1 MSRVLHIDLETYSD
15 IDIGKC
21 GAYRYVDSPNFEI
34 LLLAYA
40 YDDEPVTVID
50 VAQREGWP
58 TQVLD
63 DILSSDITKVA
74 HNAAFERICL
84 SKFLNT
90 HLDPKAW
97 HCTMVHALSLG
108 FPASLADVGKAL
120 NLEEDKQ
127 KMAVGKRLITYFCKP
142 CKPTQANGQRTRN
155 YPHHDPEKWD
165 LFKEYNRQDVVTEQ
179 AIYERLVKFPLPES
193 EQQLYCLDQ
202 SINDYGI
209 GVDTDLMDKV
219 IGYSMDYEAHMRK
232 ECEKLTGGINVHSIV
247 QLKQWLTEQEGRQID
262 SLTKDDVDQL
272 LKLDLKPESKRILE
286 LRQETGK
293 TSVKKYEAFER
304 SICSDGRIRGAFQFY
319 GAGRTG
325 RWAGRLIQPQNF
337 PRNAFEDIALARQM
351 VKSEQW
357 DEIEMLYGS
366 MNDVFST
373 LIRTLVVPPQGM
385 TFAIADYSAIE
396 ARVVAW
402 MADEKWRQ
410 DVFANGGDIYCMSA
424 TQMFGVPVEKHGQN
438 SHLRKKGKVA
448 ELACIS
454 EYEPVLTDQGWVPI
468 KYITKKMLVWDGTE
482 FVKHDG
488 LVYRGIKGVITY
500 DGVTATPDH
509 LVYVERKHNAI
520 HFGESAKS
528 GSHLLEAGNGWDGLR
543 SSGNHQP
550 REKMDK
556 GMAQTLCT
564 RKVSGLW
571 GYKMGKL
578 RKSPKRFVKGL
589 SALYTGKACSSVAVQ
604 KVYGSKTKM
613 HKSKGRKLQ
622 KLWGKRNRIS
632 LQKYQRSLP
641 VYDGHL
647 WLSRPEFR
655 TRQDRR
661 QRPLRARKSSMGYP
675 STKLYKSKKVY
686 DILNCGERHTFTV
699 RGYLVH
705 NCGYGGGVGAL
716 RKMGGE
722 QMGLTEKEMDDIVK
736 KWRRSS
742 PHVVKLW
749 RELGDAAI
757 EAIDTRLRVKCSHG
771 VSFKY
776 AKGILF
782 MTLPSGRSLAYVQP
796 RFDGRE
802 LTYMGMNQTTRKWER
817 TKTWGGKLTENLIQA
832 IARDCLAVSMS
843 KIQKAGYHIV
853 MHVHDE
859 VIVEVPED
867 DAEGHLKRIEELM
880 GEQID
885 WAPGLILTADGF
897 TSEYYR
903 KD

>member
-40 YDDEPVTVID
+40 YDDGPVTVID
-50 VAQREGWP
+50 VAQKEGWP

-63 DILSSDITKVA
+63 DILSSNITKVA

-90 HLDPKAW
+90 KLDPKAW

-179 AIYERLVKFPLPES
+179 AIYDKLMKFPLPES
-193 EQQLYCLDQ
+193 ERILYCLDQ

-219 IGYSMDYEAHMRK
+219 IGYSKEYEAALRK
-232 ECEKLTGGINVHSIV
+232 ECGALTGGINIHSIV

-262 SLTKDDVDQL
+262 SLTKDDVNQL
-272 LKLDLKPESKRILE
+272 LNLDLKPGSRRILE

-304 SICSDGRIRGAFQFY
+304 SICSDGRIHGAFQFY

-337 PRNAFEDIALARQM
+337 PRNAFEDIALARQL

-357 DEIEMLYGS
+357 GEIEMLYGS

-373 LIRTLVVPPQGM
+373 LIRTLIVPPEGM

-448 ELACIS
+448 ELAC
-454 EYEPVLTDQGWVPI
+454 
-468 KYITKKMLVWDGTE
+468 
-482 FVKHDG
+482 
-488 LVYRGIKGVITY
+488 
-500 DGVTATPDH
+500 
-509 LVYVERKHNAI
+509 
-520 HFGESAKS
+520 
-528 GSHLLEAGNGWDGLR
+528 
-543 SSGNHQP
+543 
-550 REKMDK
+550 
-556 GMAQTLCT
+556 
-564 RKVSGLW
+564 
-571 GYKMGKL
+571 
-578 RKSPKRFVKGL
+578 
-589 SALYTGKACSSVAVQ
+589 
-604 KVYGSKTKM
+604 
-613 HKSKGRKLQ
+613 
-622 KLWGKRNRIS
+622 
-632 LQKYQRSLP
+632 
-641 VYDGHL
+641 
-647 WLSRPEFR
+647 
-655 TRQDRR
+655 
-661 QRPLRARKSSMGYP
+661 
-675 STKLYKSKKVY
+675 
-686 DILNCGERHTFTV
+686 
-699 RGYLVH
+699 
-705 NCGYGGGVGAL
+705 GYGGGVGAL

-722 QMGLTEKEMDDIVK
+722 QMGLSEKEMDNIVK

-757 EAIDTRLRVKCSHG
+757 EAIDTRLRVKCRHG

-832 IARDCLAVSMS
+832 IARDCLAVSMA
-843 KIQKAGYHIV
+843 KIQQAGYHIV

-859 VIVEVPED
+859 VIVEVPSE
-867 DAEGHLKRIEELM
+867 DAEEHLKRIEELM
-880 GEQID
+880 GEPIE
-885 WAPGLILTADGF
+885 WASGLLLTADGF

>member
-40 YDDEPVTVID
+40 YDDGPVTVID
-50 VAQREGWP
+50 VAQKEGWP

-63 DILSSDITKVA
+63 DILSPDITKVA

-219 IGYSMDYEAHMRK
+219 IGYSKEYETALRK
-232 ECEKLTGGINVHSIV
+232 ECGALTGGINIHSIV

-272 LKLDLKPESKRILE
+272 LNLDLKPGSRRILE

-304 SICSDGRIRGAFQFY
+304 SICSDGRIHGAFQFY

-351 VKSEQW
+351 VKDRKWE
-357 DEIEMLYGS
+357 EIEMLYGS

-373 LIRTLVVPPQGM
+373 LIRTLIVPPQGM

-448 ELACIS
+448 ELAC
-454 EYEPVLTDQGWVPI
+454 
-468 KYITKKMLVWDGTE
+468 
-482 FVKHDG
+482 
-488 LVYRGIKGVITY
+488 
-500 DGVTATPDH
+500 
-509 LVYVERKHNAI
+509 
-520 HFGESAKS
+520 
-528 GSHLLEAGNGWDGLR
+528 
-543 SSGNHQP
+543 
-550 REKMDK
+550 
-556 GMAQTLCT
+556 
-564 RKVSGLW
+564 
-571 GYKMGKL
+571 
-578 RKSPKRFVKGL
+578 
-589 SALYTGKACSSVAVQ
+589 
-604 KVYGSKTKM
+604 
-613 HKSKGRKLQ
+613 
-622 KLWGKRNRIS
+622 
-632 LQKYQRSLP
+632 
-641 VYDGHL
+641 
-647 WLSRPEFR
+647 
-655 TRQDRR
+655 
-661 QRPLRARKSSMGYP
+661 
-675 STKLYKSKKVY
+675 
-686 DILNCGERHTFTV
+686 
-699 RGYLVH
+699 
-705 NCGYGGGVGAL
+705 GYGGGVGAL

-742 PHVVKLW
+742 PHVVRLW

-757 EAIDTRLRVKCSHG
+757 EAIDTRLRVKCRHG

-859 VIVEVPED
+859 VIVEVPEG

-880 GEQID
+880 GEPIE
-885 WAPGLILTADGF
+885 WAPGLLLTADGF

>member
-40 YDDEPVTVID
+40 YDDGPVTVID
-50 VAQREGWP
+50 VAQKEGWP

-63 DILSSDITKVA
+63 DILSPDITKVA

-90 HLDPKAW
+90 QLDPKAW

-142 CKPTQANGQRTRN
+142 CKPTMANGQRTRN
-155 YPHHDPEKWD
+155 YPHHDPEKWN

-179 AIYERLVKFPLPES
+179 AIYDKLMKFPLPES
-193 EQQLYCLDQ
+193 EHRLYCLDQ

-209 GVDTDLMDKV
+209 GVDADLMDNV
-219 IGYSMDYEAHMRK
+219 IGYSKEYETALRK
-232 ECEKLTGGINVHSIV
+232 ECGALTGGINIHSIV

-272 LKLDLKPESKRILE
+272 LNLDLKPGSRRILE

-304 SICSDGRIRGAFQFY
+304 SICSDGRIHGAFQFY

-351 VKSEQW
+351 VKSKQW

-373 LIRTLVVPPQGM
+373 LIRTLIVPPQGM

-410 DVFANGGDIYCMSA
+410 DVFAKGGDIYCMSA

-438 SHLRKKGKVA
+438 NHLRKKGKVA
-448 ELACIS
+448 ELA
-454 EYEPVLTDQGWVPI
+454 
-468 KYITKKMLVWDGTE
+468 
-482 FVKHDG
+482 
-488 LVYRGIKGVITY
+488 
-500 DGVTATPDH
+500 
-509 LVYVERKHNAI
+509 
-520 HFGESAKS
+520 
-528 GSHLLEAGNGWDGLR
+528 
-543 SSGNHQP
+543 
-550 REKMDK
+550 
-556 GMAQTLCT
+556 
-564 RKVSGLW
+564 
-571 GYKMGKL
+571 
-578 RKSPKRFVKGL
+578 
-589 SALYTGKACSSVAVQ
+589 
-604 KVYGSKTKM
+604 
-613 HKSKGRKLQ
+613 
-622 KLWGKRNRIS
+622 
-632 LQKYQRSLP
+632 
-641 VYDGHL
+641 
-647 WLSRPEFR
+647 
-655 TRQDRR
+655 
-661 QRPLRARKSSMGYP
+661 
-675 STKLYKSKKVY
+675 
-686 DILNCGERHTFTV
+686 
-699 RGYLVH
+699 
-705 NCGYGGGVGAL
+705 CGYGGGVGAL

-722 QMGLTEKEMDDIVK
+722 QMGLTEKEMDDIVR

-742 PHVVKLW
+742 PHVVRLW

-782 MTLPSGRSLAYVQP
+782 MQLPSGRSLAYVQP

-843 KIQKAGYHIV
+843 KIQKAGYHTV

-859 VIVEVPED
+859 VIVEVSSKG
-867 DAEGHLKRIEELM
+867 AEGHLKRIEELM
-880 GEQID
+880 GEPIE

>member
-40 YDDEPVTVID
+40 YDDGPVTVID
-50 VAQREGWP
+50 VAQKEGWP

-63 DILSSDITKVA
+63 DILSPDITKVA

-179 AIYERLVKFPLPES
+179 AIYDKLMKFPLPES
-193 EQQLYCLDQ
+193 ERILYCLDQ

-219 IGYSMDYEAHMRK
+219 IGYSKEYEAALRK
-232 ECEKLTGGINVHSIV
+232 ECGALTGGINIHSIV

-272 LKLDLKPESKRILE
+272 LKLDLRPNSRRILE

-304 SICSDGRIRGAFQFY
+304 SICSDGRIHGAFQFY

-351 VKSEQW
+351 VKSKQW

-373 LIRTLVVPPQGM
+373 LIRTLIVPPEGM

-448 ELACIS
+448 ELAC
-454 EYEPVLTDQGWVPI
+454 
-468 KYITKKMLVWDGTE
+468 
-482 FVKHDG
+482 
-488 LVYRGIKGVITY
+488 
-500 DGVTATPDH
+500 
-509 LVYVERKHNAI
+509 
-520 HFGESAKS
+520 
-528 GSHLLEAGNGWDGLR
+528 
-543 SSGNHQP
+543 
-550 REKMDK
+550 
-556 GMAQTLCT
+556 
-564 RKVSGLW
+564 
-571 GYKMGKL
+571 
-578 RKSPKRFVKGL
+578 
-589 SALYTGKACSSVAVQ
+589 
-604 KVYGSKTKM
+604 
-613 HKSKGRKLQ
+613 
-622 KLWGKRNRIS
+622 
-632 LQKYQRSLP
+632 
-641 VYDGHL
+641 
-647 WLSRPEFR
+647 
-655 TRQDRR
+655 
-661 QRPLRARKSSMGYP
+661 
-675 STKLYKSKKVY
+675 
-686 DILNCGERHTFTV
+686 
-699 RGYLVH
+699 
-705 NCGYGGGVGAL
+705 GYGGGVGAL

-757 EAIDTRLRVKCSHG
+757 EAIDTRLRVKCRHG
-771 VSFKY
+771 VSFKH

-832 IARDCLAVSMS
+832 IARDCLAESMT

-859 VIVEVPED
+859 VIVEVLRE
-867 DAEGHLKRIEELM
+867 DAEGHLKRIEDLM
-880 GEQID
+880 GEPIE
-885 WAPGLILTADGF
+885 WAPGLLLTADGF
-897 TSEYYR
+897 NSPYYR

>member
-1 MSRVLHIDLETYSD
+1 MRVLHIDLETYSD

-50 VAQREGWP
+50 VAQKESWP
-58 TQVLD
+58 MQVLD
-63 DILSSDITKVA
+63 DILSSEVTKVA

-90 HLDPKAW
+90 HLDPEAW
-97 HCTMVHALSLG
+97 HCAMVHALSLG

-120 NLEEDKQ
+120 KLGEDKQ

-155 YPHHDPEKWD
+155 YPHHDMEKWE

-179 AIYERLVKFPLPES
+179 AIYDRLMKFPLPES
-193 EQQLYCLDQ
+193 EQALYRLDQ

-219 IGYSMDYEAHMRK
+219 IGYSKDYETKLRK
-232 ECEKLTGGINVHSIV
+232 ECEDLTGGINIHSIV
-247 QLKQWLTEQEGRQID
+247 QLKQWLTEQEGRPID

-272 LKLDLKPESKRILE
+272 LKLDLKPGSRRILE

-304 SICSDGRIRGAFQFY
+304 SICNDGRIHGAFQFY

-337 PRNAFEDIALARQM
+337 PRNAFEDIALARQL
-351 VKSEQW
+351 VKDKQW

-373 LIRTLVVPPQGM
+373 LIRTLIVPPQGK

-448 ELACIS
+448 ELAC
-454 EYEPVLTDQGWVPI
+454 
-468 KYITKKMLVWDGTE
+468 
-482 FVKHDG
+482 
-488 LVYRGIKGVITY
+488 
-500 DGVTATPDH
+500 
-509 LVYVERKHNAI
+509 
-520 HFGESAKS
+520 
-528 GSHLLEAGNGWDGLR
+528 
-543 SSGNHQP
+543 
-550 REKMDK
+550 
-556 GMAQTLCT
+556 
-564 RKVSGLW
+564 
-571 GYKMGKL
+571 
-578 RKSPKRFVKGL
+578 
-589 SALYTGKACSSVAVQ
+589 
-604 KVYGSKTKM
+604 
-613 HKSKGRKLQ
+613 
-622 KLWGKRNRIS
+622 
-632 LQKYQRSLP
+632 
-641 VYDGHL
+641 
-647 WLSRPEFR
+647 
-655 TRQDRR
+655 
-661 QRPLRARKSSMGYP
+661 
-675 STKLYKSKKVY
+675 
-686 DILNCGERHTFTV
+686 
-699 RGYLVH
+699 
-705 NCGYGGGVGAL
+705 GYGGGVGAL

-722 QMGLTEKEMDDIVK
+722 QMGLSEKEMDEIVK

-757 EAIDTRLRVKCSHG
+757 EAIDTRLKVKCRHG

-796 RFDGRE
+796 RFDGQE

-832 IARDCLAVSMS
+832 IARDCLATSMR

-859 VIVEVPED
+859 VIVEVPTD
-867 DAEGHLKRIEELM
+867 DADGHLKRIEELM
-880 GEQID
+880 GEPIE
-885 WAPGLILTADGF
+885 WAPGLLLTADGF

>member
-50 VAQREGWP
+50 LAQNEAIPKDVLAGISDEG
-58 TQVLD
+58 V
-63 DILSSDITKVA
+63 TKVA
-74 HNAAFERICL
+74 HNAAFERVCL
-84 SKFLNT
+84 SKYLNKR
-90 HLDPKAW
+90 LDPKAW

-179 AIYERLVKFPLPES
+179 AIYERLMKFPLPEN
-193 EQQLYCLDQ
+193 ERILYCLDQ

-219 IGYSMDYEAHMRK
+219 IGYSKDYEAALRK
-232 ECEKLTGGINVHSIV
+232 ECEELTGGINVHSIV

-272 LKLDLKPESKRILE
+272 LKLDLKPSSRRILE

-304 SICSDGRIRGAFQFY
+304 SICSDGRIHGAFQFY

-351 VKSEQW
+351 VKSARW

-373 LIRTLVVPPQGM
+373 LIRTLIVPPEGM

-448 ELACIS
+448 ELAC
-454 EYEPVLTDQGWVPI
+454 
-468 KYITKKMLVWDGTE
+468 
-482 FVKHDG
+482 
-488 LVYRGIKGVITY
+488 
-500 DGVTATPDH
+500 
-509 LVYVERKHNAI
+509 
-520 HFGESAKS
+520 
-528 GSHLLEAGNGWDGLR
+528 
-543 SSGNHQP
+543 
-550 REKMDK
+550 
-556 GMAQTLCT
+556 
-564 RKVSGLW
+564 
-571 GYKMGKL
+571 
-578 RKSPKRFVKGL
+578 
-589 SALYTGKACSSVAVQ
+589 
-604 KVYGSKTKM
+604 
-613 HKSKGRKLQ
+613 
-622 KLWGKRNRIS
+622 
-632 LQKYQRSLP
+632 
-641 VYDGHL
+641 
-647 WLSRPEFR
+647 
-655 TRQDRR
+655 
-661 QRPLRARKSSMGYP
+661 
-675 STKLYKSKKVY
+675 
-686 DILNCGERHTFTV
+686 
-699 RGYLVH
+699 
-705 NCGYGGGVGAL
+705 GYGGGVGAL

-722 QMGLTEKEMDDIVK
+722 QMGLSEKEMDDIVK

-757 EAIDTRLRVKCSHG
+757 EAIDTRLRVKCRHG

-796 RFDGRE
+796 RFDGQE

-832 IARDCLAVSMS
+832 IARDCLATSMQ

-859 VIVEVPED
+859 VIVEVPTD
-867 DAEGHLKRIEELM
+867 DADGHLKRIEELM
-880 GEQID
+880 GEPIE
-885 WAPGLILTADGF
+885 WAPGLLLTADGF

>member
-120 NLEEDKQ
+120 NLGEDKQ

-179 AIYERLVKFPLPES
+179 AIYDKLMKFPLPES
-193 EQQLYCLDQ
+193 ERILYCLDQ

-209 GVDTDLMDKV
+209 GVDTDLMDNV
-219 IGYSMDYEAHMRK
+219 IGYSKEYEATLRK

-304 SICSDGRIRGAFQFY
+304 SICSDGRIHGAFQFY

-351 VKSEQW
+351 VKSARW

-373 LIRTLVVPPQGM
+373 LIRTLIVPPEGM

-448 ELACIS
+448 ELAC
-454 EYEPVLTDQGWVPI
+454 
-468 KYITKKMLVWDGTE
+468 
-482 FVKHDG
+482 
-488 LVYRGIKGVITY
+488 
-500 DGVTATPDH
+500 
-509 LVYVERKHNAI
+509 
-520 HFGESAKS
+520 
-528 GSHLLEAGNGWDGLR
+528 
-543 SSGNHQP
+543 
-550 REKMDK
+550 
-556 GMAQTLCT
+556 
-564 RKVSGLW
+564 
-571 GYKMGKL
+571 
-578 RKSPKRFVKGL
+578 
-589 SALYTGKACSSVAVQ
+589 
-604 KVYGSKTKM
+604 
-613 HKSKGRKLQ
+613 
-622 KLWGKRNRIS
+622 
-632 LQKYQRSLP
+632 
-641 VYDGHL
+641 
-647 WLSRPEFR
+647 
-655 TRQDRR
+655 
-661 QRPLRARKSSMGYP
+661 
-675 STKLYKSKKVY
+675 
-686 DILNCGERHTFTV
+686 
-699 RGYLVH
+699 
-705 NCGYGGGVGAL
+705 GYGGGVGAL

-749 RELGDAAI
+749 RELGNAAI

-776 AKGILF
+776 SKGILF
-782 MTLPSGRSLAYVQP
+782 MQLPSGRSLAYVQP
-796 RFDGRE
+796 RYDGRE

-843 KIQKAGYHIV
+843 KIQQAGYHIV

-859 VIVEVPED
+859 VIVEVPSE
-867 DAEGHLKRIEELM
+867 DAEGHLERIEELM
-880 GEQID
+880 GEPID

>member
-1 MSRVLHIDLETYSD
+1 MSVLHIDLETYSD
-15 IDIGKC
+15 VDIGKC

-40 YDDEPVTVID
+40 YDDGPVTVID

-58 TQVLD
+58 MQVID
-63 DILSSDITKVA
+63 DILSSEVTKVA

-90 HLDPKAW
+90 KLDPKAW

-120 NLEEDKQ
+120 KLEEDKQ

-142 CKPTQANGQRTRN
+142 CKPTMANGQRTRN
-155 YPHHDPEKWD
+155 YPHHDPEKWA

-179 AIYERLVKFPLPES
+179 AIYDRLMKFPLPES
-193 EQQLYCLDQ
+193 EQALYRLDQ

-219 IGYSMDYEAHMRK
+219 IGYSKDYETKLRK
-232 ECEKLTGGINVHSIV
+232 ECEDLTGGINIHSIV
-247 QLKQWLTEQEGRQID
+247 QLKQWLTEQEGRPID

-272 LKLDLKPESKRILE
+272 LKSDLKPGSRRILE

-304 SICSDGRIRGAFQFY
+304 SICSDGRIHGAFQFY

-337 PRNAFEDIALARQM
+337 PRNAFEDIALARQL
-351 VKSEQW
+351 VKDKQW

-373 LIRTLVVPPQGM
+373 LIRTLIVPPQGM

-448 ELACIS
+448 ELAC
-454 EYEPVLTDQGWVPI
+454 
-468 KYITKKMLVWDGTE
+468 
-482 FVKHDG
+482 
-488 LVYRGIKGVITY
+488 
-500 DGVTATPDH
+500 
-509 LVYVERKHNAI
+509 
-520 HFGESAKS
+520 
-528 GSHLLEAGNGWDGLR
+528 
-543 SSGNHQP
+543 
-550 REKMDK
+550 
-556 GMAQTLCT
+556 
-564 RKVSGLW
+564 
-571 GYKMGKL
+571 
-578 RKSPKRFVKGL
+578 
-589 SALYTGKACSSVAVQ
+589 
-604 KVYGSKTKM
+604 
-613 HKSKGRKLQ
+613 
-622 KLWGKRNRIS
+622 
-632 LQKYQRSLP
+632 
-641 VYDGHL
+641 
-647 WLSRPEFR
+647 
-655 TRQDRR
+655 
-661 QRPLRARKSSMGYP
+661 
-675 STKLYKSKKVY
+675 
-686 DILNCGERHTFTV
+686 
-699 RGYLVH
+699 
-705 NCGYGGGVGAL
+705 GYGGGVGAL

-722 QMGLTEKEMDDIVK
+722 QMGLSEKEMDEIVK

-757 EAIDTRLRVKCSHG
+757 EAIDTRLKVKCRHG

-782 MTLPSGRSLAYVQP
+782 MQLPSGRSLAYVQP
-796 RFDGRE
+796 RFDGQE

-832 IARDCLAVSMS
+832 IARDCLATSMQ
-843 KIQKAGYHIV
+843 KIQKAGYRIV

-859 VIVEVPED
+859 VIVEVPTD
-867 DAEGHLKRIEELM
+867 DAGGHLKRIEELM
-880 GEQID
+880 GEPIE

>member
-1 MSRVLHIDLETYSD
+1 MRVLHIDLETYSD

-21 GAYRYVDSPNFEI
+21 GAYRYIDSPNFEI
-34 LLLAYA
+34 LLIAYA

-50 VAQREGWP
+50 VAQKESWP
-58 TQVLD
+58 MQVLD
-63 DILSSDITKVA
+63 DILSSEVTKVA

-84 SKFLNT
+84 SKFLNA
-90 HLDPKAW
+90 HLDPEAW

-108 FPASLADVGKAL
+108 FPASLADVGKAI
-120 NLEEDKQ
+120 NLGEDKQ

-155 YPHHDPEKWD
+155 YPHHNLEKWD

-179 AIYERLVKFPLPES
+179 AIYDRLMKFPLPES
-193 EQQLYCLDQ
+193 EQALYRLDQ

-219 IGYSMDYEAHMRK
+219 IGYSKDYETKLRK
-232 ECEKLTGGINVHSIV
+232 ECEDLTGGINIHSIV
-247 QLKQWLTEQEGRQID
+247 QLKQWLTEQEGRPID

-272 LKLDLKPESKRILE
+272 LKLDLKPGSRRILE

-304 SICSDGRIRGAFQFY
+304 SICSDGRIHGAFQFY

-351 VKSEQW
+351 VKDKQW

-373 LIRTLVVPPQGM
+373 LIRTLIVPPQGM
-385 TFAIADYSAIE
+385 TFAISDYSAIE

-424 TQMFGVPVEKHGQN
+424 AQMFGVPVEKHGQN

-448 ELACIS
+448 ELAC
-454 EYEPVLTDQGWVPI
+454 
-468 KYITKKMLVWDGTE
+468 
-482 FVKHDG
+482 
-488 LVYRGIKGVITY
+488 
-500 DGVTATPDH
+500 
-509 LVYVERKHNAI
+509 
-520 HFGESAKS
+520 
-528 GSHLLEAGNGWDGLR
+528 
-543 SSGNHQP
+543 
-550 REKMDK
+550 
-556 GMAQTLCT
+556 
-564 RKVSGLW
+564 
-571 GYKMGKL
+571 
-578 RKSPKRFVKGL
+578 
-589 SALYTGKACSSVAVQ
+589 
-604 KVYGSKTKM
+604 
-613 HKSKGRKLQ
+613 
-622 KLWGKRNRIS
+622 
-632 LQKYQRSLP
+632 
-641 VYDGHL
+641 
-647 WLSRPEFR
+647 
-655 TRQDRR
+655 
-661 QRPLRARKSSMGYP
+661 
-675 STKLYKSKKVY
+675 
-686 DILNCGERHTFTV
+686 
-699 RGYLVH
+699 
-705 NCGYGGGVGAL
+705 GYGGGVGAL

-722 QMGLTEKEMDDIVK
+722 QMGLSEKEMDEIVK

-742 PHVVKLW
+742 PHVVRLW

-757 EAIDTRLRVKCSHG
+757 EAIDTRLKVRCRHG

-782 MTLPSGRSLAYVQP
+782 MQLPSGRSLAYVQP
-796 RFDGRE
+796 RFDGQE
-802 LTYMGMNQTTRKWER
+802 FTYMGMNQTTRKWER

-832 IARDCLAVSMS
+832 IARDCLATSMQ

-859 VIVEVPED
+859 VIVEVPSD
-867 DAEGHLKRIEELM
+867 DADGHLKRIEELM
-880 GEQID
+880 GEPIE

>member
-50 VAQREGWP
+50 LAQNEAIPKDVLAGISDEG
-58 TQVLD
+58 V
-63 DILSSDITKVA
+63 TKVA
-74 HNAAFERICL
+74 HNAVFERVCL
-84 SKFLNT
+84 SKYLNKR
-90 HLDPKAW
+90 LDPKAW

-108 FPASLADVGKAL
+108 FPASLSDVGKAL
-120 NLEEDKQ
+120 NLEDDKQ

-142 CKPTQANGQRTRN
+142 CKPTQANSQRTRN
-155 YPHHDPEKWD
+155 YLHHDPEKWD

-179 AIYERLVKFPLPES
+179 AIYDRLMKFPLPEN
-193 EQQLYCLDQ
+193 ERILYCLDQ

-219 IGYSMDYEAHMRK
+219 IGYSKDYEAALRK
-232 ECEKLTGGINVHSIV
+232 ECEELTGGINVHSIV

-272 LKLDLKPESKRILE
+272 LKLELKPSSKRILE

-304 SICSDGRIRGAFQFY
+304 SICSDGRIHGAFQFY

-351 VKSEQW
+351 VKSEKW

-373 LIRTLVVPPQGM
+373 LIRTLIVPPQGM

-410 DVFANGGDIYCMSA
+410 DVFAKGGDIYCMSA

-448 ELACIS
+448 ELAC
-454 EYEPVLTDQGWVPI
+454 
-468 KYITKKMLVWDGTE
+468 
-482 FVKHDG
+482 
-488 LVYRGIKGVITY
+488 
-500 DGVTATPDH
+500 
-509 LVYVERKHNAI
+509 
-520 HFGESAKS
+520 
-528 GSHLLEAGNGWDGLR
+528 
-543 SSGNHQP
+543 
-550 REKMDK
+550 
-556 GMAQTLCT
+556 
-564 RKVSGLW
+564 
-571 GYKMGKL
+571 
-578 RKSPKRFVKGL
+578 
-589 SALYTGKACSSVAVQ
+589 
-604 KVYGSKTKM
+604 
-613 HKSKGRKLQ
+613 
-622 KLWGKRNRIS
+622 
-632 LQKYQRSLP
+632 
-641 VYDGHL
+641 
-647 WLSRPEFR
+647 
-655 TRQDRR
+655 
-661 QRPLRARKSSMGYP
+661 
-675 STKLYKSKKVY
+675 
-686 DILNCGERHTFTV
+686 
-699 RGYLVH
+699 
-705 NCGYGGGVGAL
+705 GYGGGVGAL

-722 QMGLTEKEMDDIVK
+722 QMGLSEKEMDNIVK

-757 EAIDTRLRVKCSHG
+757 EAIDTRLRVKCRHG

-832 IARDCLAVSMS
+832 IARDCLAVSMA
-843 KIQKAGYHIV
+843 KIQQAGYHIV

-859 VIVEVPED
+859 VIVEVPSE
-867 DAEGHLKRIEELM
+867 DAEEHLKRIEELM
-880 GEQID
+880 GEPIE
-885 WAPGLILTADGF
+885 WASGLLLTADGF

>member
-63 DILSSDITKVA
+63 DILSSDTTKVA
-74 HNAAFERICL
+74 HNAAFERVCL
-84 SKFLNT
+84 SKYLNKR
-90 HLDPKAW
+90 LDPKAW

-179 AIYERLVKFPLPES
+179 AIYERLMKFPLPEN
-193 EQQLYCLDQ
+193 ERILYCLDQ

-219 IGYSMDYEAHMRK
+219 IGYSKDYEAALRK
-232 ECEKLTGGINVHSIV
+232 ECEDLTGGINVHSIV

-272 LKLDLKPESKRILE
+272 LKLDLKPSSRRILE

-304 SICSDGRIRGAFQFY
+304 SICSDGRIHGAFQFY

-351 VKSEQW
+351 VKSARW

-373 LIRTLVVPPQGM
+373 LIRTLIVPPEGM

-448 ELACIS
+448 ELAC
-454 EYEPVLTDQGWVPI
+454 
-468 KYITKKMLVWDGTE
+468 
-482 FVKHDG
+482 
-488 LVYRGIKGVITY
+488 
-500 DGVTATPDH
+500 
-509 LVYVERKHNAI
+509 
-520 HFGESAKS
+520 
-528 GSHLLEAGNGWDGLR
+528 
-543 SSGNHQP
+543 
-550 REKMDK
+550 
-556 GMAQTLCT
+556 
-564 RKVSGLW
+564 
-571 GYKMGKL
+571 
-578 RKSPKRFVKGL
+578 
-589 SALYTGKACSSVAVQ
+589 
-604 KVYGSKTKM
+604 
-613 HKSKGRKLQ
+613 
-622 KLWGKRNRIS
+622 
-632 LQKYQRSLP
+632 
-641 VYDGHL
+641 
-647 WLSRPEFR
+647 
-655 TRQDRR
+655 
-661 QRPLRARKSSMGYP
+661 
-675 STKLYKSKKVY
+675 
-686 DILNCGERHTFTV
+686 
-699 RGYLVH
+699 
-705 NCGYGGGVGAL
+705 GYGGGVGAL

-757 EAIDTRLRVKCSHG
+757 EAIDTRLRVKCRHG

-776 AKGILF
+776 SKGILF
-782 MTLPSGRSLAYVQP
+782 MQLPSGRSLAYVQP

-843 KIQKAGYHIV
+843 KIQQAGYHIV

-859 VIVEVPED
+859 VIVEVPSDGADE
-867 DAEGHLKRIEELM
+867 HLKRIEELM
-880 GEQID
+880 GEPIE
-885 WAPGLILTADGF
+885 WAPGLLLTADGF

>member
-50 VAQREGWP
+50 LAQNEAIPKDVLACISDEG
-58 TQVLD
+58 V
-63 DILSSDITKVA
+63 TKVA
-74 HNAAFERICL
+74 HNAAFERVCL
-84 SKFLNT
+84 SKYLNKR
-90 HLDPKAW
+90 LDPKAW

-108 FPASLADVGKAL
+108 FPASLADVGKTL

-155 YPHHDPEKWD
+155 YPHHDLEKWN

-179 AIYERLVKFPLPES
+179 AIYERLMKFPLPES
-193 EQQLYCLDQ
+193 EQILYCLDQ

-219 IGYSMDYEAHMRK
+219 IGYSKDYEAALRK

-304 SICSDGRIRGAFQFY
+304 SICSDGRIHGAFQFY

-351 VKSEQW
+351 VKSARW

-373 LIRTLVVPPQGM
+373 LIRTLIVPPEGM

-448 ELACIS
+448 ELAC
-454 EYEPVLTDQGWVPI
+454 
-468 KYITKKMLVWDGTE
+468 
-482 FVKHDG
+482 
-488 LVYRGIKGVITY
+488 
-500 DGVTATPDH
+500 
-509 LVYVERKHNAI
+509 
-520 HFGESAKS
+520 
-528 GSHLLEAGNGWDGLR
+528 
-543 SSGNHQP
+543 
-550 REKMDK
+550 
-556 GMAQTLCT
+556 
-564 RKVSGLW
+564 
-571 GYKMGKL
+571 
-578 RKSPKRFVKGL
+578 
-589 SALYTGKACSSVAVQ
+589 
-604 KVYGSKTKM
+604 
-613 HKSKGRKLQ
+613 
-622 KLWGKRNRIS
+622 
-632 LQKYQRSLP
+632 
-641 VYDGHL
+641 
-647 WLSRPEFR
+647 
-655 TRQDRR
+655 
-661 QRPLRARKSSMGYP
+661 
-675 STKLYKSKKVY
+675 
-686 DILNCGERHTFTV
+686 
-699 RGYLVH
+699 
-705 NCGYGGGVGAL
+705 GYGGGVGAL

-749 RELGDAAI
+749 RELGNAAI
-757 EAIDTRLRVKCSHG
+757 EAIDTRLRVKCRHG

-776 AKGILF
+776 SKGILF
-782 MTLPSGRSLAYVQP
+782 MQLPSGRSLAYVQP
-796 RFDGRE
+796 RYDGRE

-843 KIQKAGYHIV
+843 KIQQAGYHIV

-859 VIVEVPED
+859 VIVEVPSDGADE
-867 DAEGHLKRIEELM
+867 HLKRIEELM
-880 GEQID
+880 GEPID
-885 WAPGLILTADGF
+885 WAPGLLLTADGF

>member
-50 VAQREGWP
+50 LAQGEQIP
-58 TQVLD
+58 KDVLEDIAD
-63 DILSSDITKVA
+63 DSAIKVA
-74 HNAAFERICL
+74 HNAAFERVCL
-84 SKFLNT
+84 SKYLNT
-90 HLDPKAW
+90 RLDPIAW

-120 NLEEDKQ
+120 NLGEDKQ

-155 YPHHDPEKWD
+155 YPHHDLEKWD
-165 LFKEYNRQDVVTEQ
+165 LFKEYNQQDVVTEQ
-179 AIYERLVKFPLPES
+179 AIYDKLMKFPLPES
-193 EQQLYCLDQ
+193 EQILYCLDQ

-219 IGYSMDYEAHMRK
+219 IGYSKEYEATLRK
-232 ECEKLTGGINVHSIV
+232 ECEELTDGINIHSIV

-272 LKLDLKPESKRILE
+272 LKLDLKPSSRRILE

-304 SICSDGRIRGAFQFY
+304 SICSGGRIHGAFQFY

-337 PRNAFEDIALARQM
+337 PRNAFEDIALARKM

-373 LIRTLVVPPQGM
+373 LIRTLIVPPEGM

-410 DVFANGGDIYCMSA
+410 DVFAKGGDIYCMSA

-448 ELACIS
+448 ELAC
-454 EYEPVLTDQGWVPI
+454 
-468 KYITKKMLVWDGTE
+468 
-482 FVKHDG
+482 
-488 LVYRGIKGVITY
+488 
-500 DGVTATPDH
+500 
-509 LVYVERKHNAI
+509 
-520 HFGESAKS
+520 
-528 GSHLLEAGNGWDGLR
+528 
-543 SSGNHQP
+543 
-550 REKMDK
+550 
-556 GMAQTLCT
+556 
-564 RKVSGLW
+564 
-571 GYKMGKL
+571 
-578 RKSPKRFVKGL
+578 
-589 SALYTGKACSSVAVQ
+589 
-604 KVYGSKTKM
+604 
-613 HKSKGRKLQ
+613 
-622 KLWGKRNRIS
+622 
-632 LQKYQRSLP
+632 
-641 VYDGHL
+641 
-647 WLSRPEFR
+647 
-655 TRQDRR
+655 
-661 QRPLRARKSSMGYP
+661 
-675 STKLYKSKKVY
+675 
-686 DILNCGERHTFTV
+686 
-699 RGYLVH
+699 
-705 NCGYGGGVGAL
+705 GYGGGVGAL

-722 QMGLTEKEMDDIVK
+722 QMGLSEKEMDDIVK

-802 LTYMGMNQTTRKWER
+802 LTYMGMNQTTRKWKR

-832 IARDCLAVSMS
+832 IARDCLAVSMT
-843 KIQKAGYHIV
+843 KIQQSGYHIV

-859 VIVEVPED
+859 VIVEVPSK

-880 GEQID
+880 GEPID

>member
-40 YDDEPVTVID
+40 YDDGPVTVID
-50 VAQREGWP
+50 VAQKEGWP
-58 TQVLD
+58 SQVLD
-63 DILSSDITKVA
+63 DILSPDITKVA

-120 NLEEDKQ
+120 NLGEDKQ

-179 AIYERLVKFPLPES
+179 AIYDKLMKFPLPES
-193 EQQLYCLDQ
+193 ERILYCLDQ

-219 IGYSMDYEAHMRK
+219 IGYSKEYEAALRK
-232 ECEKLTGGINVHSIV
+232 ECGALTGGINIHSIV

-272 LKLDLKPESKRILE
+272 LNLDLKPGSRRILE

-304 SICSDGRIRGAFQFY
+304 SICSDGRIHGAFQFY

-337 PRNAFEDIALARQM
+337 PRNAFEDIALARQL
-351 VKSEQW
+351 VKSKQW

-373 LIRTLVVPPQGM
+373 LIRTLIVPPQGM

-410 DVFANGGDIYCMSA
+410 DVFASGGDIYCMSA

-448 ELACIS
+448 ELA
-454 EYEPVLTDQGWVPI
+454 
-468 KYITKKMLVWDGTE
+468 
-482 FVKHDG
+482 
-488 LVYRGIKGVITY
+488 
-500 DGVTATPDH
+500 
-509 LVYVERKHNAI
+509 
-520 HFGESAKS
+520 
-528 GSHLLEAGNGWDGLR
+528 
-543 SSGNHQP
+543 
-550 REKMDK
+550 
-556 GMAQTLCT
+556 
-564 RKVSGLW
+564 
-571 GYKMGKL
+571 
-578 RKSPKRFVKGL
+578 
-589 SALYTGKACSSVAVQ
+589 
-604 KVYGSKTKM
+604 
-613 HKSKGRKLQ
+613 
-622 KLWGKRNRIS
+622 
-632 LQKYQRSLP
+632 
-641 VYDGHL
+641 
-647 WLSRPEFR
+647 
-655 TRQDRR
+655 
-661 QRPLRARKSSMGYP
+661 
-675 STKLYKSKKVY
+675 
-686 DILNCGERHTFTV
+686 
-699 RGYLVH
+699 
-705 NCGYGGGVGAL
+705 CGYGGGVGAL

-749 RELGDAAI
+749 RELSDAAI
-757 EAIDTRLRVKCSHG
+757 EAIDTRLRVKCRHG

-782 MTLPSGRSLAYVQP
+782 MQLPSGRSLAYVQP

-859 VIVEVPED
+859 VIVEVPSD
-867 DAEGHLKRIEELM
+867 GAEGHLKRIEDLM
-880 GEQID
+880 GEPID

>member
-90 HLDPKAW
+90 KLDPKAW

-142 CKPTQANGQRTRN
+142 CKSTQANGQRTRN

-179 AIYERLVKFPLPES
+179 AIYERLMKFPLPEN
-193 EQQLYCLDQ
+193 ERILYCLDQ

-219 IGYSMDYEAHMRK
+219 IGYSKDYEAALRK
-232 ECEKLTGGINVHSIV
+232 ECEELTGGINVHSIV

-272 LKLDLKPESKRILE
+272 LKLDLKPSSRRILE

-304 SICSDGRIRGAFQFY
+304 SICSDGRIHGAFQFY

-351 VKSEQW
+351 VKSARW

-373 LIRTLVVPPQGM
+373 LIRTLIVPPEGM

-448 ELACIS
+448 ELAC
-454 EYEPVLTDQGWVPI
+454 
-468 KYITKKMLVWDGTE
+468 
-482 FVKHDG
+482 
-488 LVYRGIKGVITY
+488 
-500 DGVTATPDH
+500 
-509 LVYVERKHNAI
+509 
-520 HFGESAKS
+520 
-528 GSHLLEAGNGWDGLR
+528 
-543 SSGNHQP
+543 
-550 REKMDK
+550 
-556 GMAQTLCT
+556 
-564 RKVSGLW
+564 
-571 GYKMGKL
+571 
-578 RKSPKRFVKGL
+578 
-589 SALYTGKACSSVAVQ
+589 
-604 KVYGSKTKM
+604 
-613 HKSKGRKLQ
+613 
-622 KLWGKRNRIS
+622 
-632 LQKYQRSLP
+632 
-641 VYDGHL
+641 
-647 WLSRPEFR
+647 
-655 TRQDRR
+655 
-661 QRPLRARKSSMGYP
+661 
-675 STKLYKSKKVY
+675 
-686 DILNCGERHTFTV
+686 
-699 RGYLVH
+699 
-705 NCGYGGGVGAL
+705 GYGGGVGAL

-749 RELGDAAI
+749 RELGDSAI
-757 EAIDTRLRVKCSHG
+757 EAIDTRLRVKCRHG

-776 AKGILF
+776 SKGILF
-782 MTLPSGRSLAYVQP
+782 MQLPSGRSLAYVQP

-843 KIQKAGYHIV
+843 KIQQAGYHIV

-859 VIVEVPED
+859 VIVEVPSDGADE
-867 DAEGHLKRIEELM
+867 HLKRIEELM
-880 GEQID
+880 GEPIE
-885 WAPGLILTADGF
+885 WAPGLLLTADGF

>member
-21 GAYRYVDSPNFEI
+21 GAYRYADSPNFEI

-142 CKPTQANGQRTRN
+142 CKPTQANGQRIRN
-155 YPHHDPEKWD
+155 YPHHDLEKWD

-179 AIYERLVKFPLPES
+179 AIYERLMKFPLPES
-193 EQQLYCLDQ
+193 ERILYCLDQ

-219 IGYSMDYEAHMRK
+219 IGYSKEYEAALRK
-232 ECEKLTGGINVHSIV
+232 ECGALTGGINVHSIV

-272 LKLDLKPESKRILE
+272 LNLDLKPESKRILE

-304 SICSDGRIRGAFQFY
+304 SICSDGRIHGAFQFY

-351 VKSEQW
+351 VKSKQW

-373 LIRTLVVPPQGM
+373 LIRTLIVPPQGM

-410 DVFANGGDIYCMSA
+410 DVFAKGGDIYCMSA

-448 ELACIS
+448 ELAC
-454 EYEPVLTDQGWVPI
+454 
-468 KYITKKMLVWDGTE
+468 
-482 FVKHDG
+482 
-488 LVYRGIKGVITY
+488 
-500 DGVTATPDH
+500 
-509 LVYVERKHNAI
+509 
-520 HFGESAKS
+520 
-528 GSHLLEAGNGWDGLR
+528 
-543 SSGNHQP
+543 
-550 REKMDK
+550 
-556 GMAQTLCT
+556 
-564 RKVSGLW
+564 
-571 GYKMGKL
+571 
-578 RKSPKRFVKGL
+578 
-589 SALYTGKACSSVAVQ
+589 
-604 KVYGSKTKM
+604 
-613 HKSKGRKLQ
+613 
-622 KLWGKRNRIS
+622 
-632 LQKYQRSLP
+632 
-641 VYDGHL
+641 
-647 WLSRPEFR
+647 
-655 TRQDRR
+655 
-661 QRPLRARKSSMGYP
+661 
-675 STKLYKSKKVY
+675 
-686 DILNCGERHTFTV
+686 
-699 RGYLVH
+699 
-705 NCGYGGGVGAL
+705 GYGGGVGAL

-722 QMGLTEKEMDDIVK
+722 QMGLSEKEMDDIVK

-832 IARDCLAVSMS
+832 IARDCLAVSMT
-843 KIQKAGYHIV
+843 KIQQSGYHIV

-859 VIVEVPED
+859 VIVEVPSK

-880 GEQID
+880 GEPID

>member
-1 MSRVLHIDLETYSD
+1 MRVLHIDLETYSD
-15 IDIGKC
+15 VDIGKC

-40 YDDEPVTVID
+40 YDDGPVTVID

-58 TQVLD
+58 MQVID
-63 DILSSDITKVA
+63 DILSSEVTKVA

-90 HLDPKAW
+90 HLDPEAW

-108 FPASLADVGKAL
+108 FPASLADVGKAI
-120 NLEEDKQ
+120 NLGEDKQ

-155 YPHHDPEKWD
+155 YPHHDLDKWN

-179 AIYERLVKFPLPES
+179 AIYERLMKFPLPAS

-219 IGYSMDYEAHMRK
+219 IGYSIDYEAQMRK
-232 ECEKLTGGINVHSIV
+232 ECEELTGGINIHSIV
-247 QLKQWLTEQEGRQID
+247 QLKQWLTEQEGRPID

-272 LKLDLKPESKRILE
+272 LKSDLKPGSRRILE
-286 LRQETGK
+286 LRQEAGK

-304 SICSDGRIRGAFQFY
+304 AICHDGRIHGAFQFY

-337 PRNAFEDIALARQM
+337 PRNAFEDIALARQL

-357 DEIEMLYGS
+357 DEIEMLYGP

-373 LIRTLVVPPQGM
+373 LIRTLIVPPEGM

-410 DVFANGGDIYCMSA
+410 DVFADGGDIYCMSA

-448 ELACIS
+448 ELAC
-454 EYEPVLTDQGWVPI
+454 
-468 KYITKKMLVWDGTE
+468 
-482 FVKHDG
+482 
-488 LVYRGIKGVITY
+488 
-500 DGVTATPDH
+500 
-509 LVYVERKHNAI
+509 
-520 HFGESAKS
+520 
-528 GSHLLEAGNGWDGLR
+528 
-543 SSGNHQP
+543 
-550 REKMDK
+550 
-556 GMAQTLCT
+556 
-564 RKVSGLW
+564 
-571 GYKMGKL
+571 
-578 RKSPKRFVKGL
+578 
-589 SALYTGKACSSVAVQ
+589 
-604 KVYGSKTKM
+604 
-613 HKSKGRKLQ
+613 
-622 KLWGKRNRIS
+622 
-632 LQKYQRSLP
+632 
-641 VYDGHL
+641 
-647 WLSRPEFR
+647 
-655 TRQDRR
+655 
-661 QRPLRARKSSMGYP
+661 
-675 STKLYKSKKVY
+675 
-686 DILNCGERHTFTV
+686 
-699 RGYLVH
+699 
-705 NCGYGGGVGAL
+705 GYGGGVGAL

-722 QMGLTEKEMDDIVK
+722 QMGLSEKEMDEIVK

-757 EAIDTRLRVKCSHG
+757 EAIDTRLKVKCRHG

-782 MTLPSGRSLAYVQP
+782 MQLPSGRSLAYVQP
-796 RFDGRE
+796 RFDGQE

-832 IARDCLAVSMS
+832 IARDCLATSMQ

-853 MHVHDE
+853 MHVRDE
-859 VIVEVPED
+859 VIVEAPTD
-867 DAEGHLKRIEELM
+867 DAGGHLKRIEELM
-880 GEQID
+880 GEPIE

>member
-1 MSRVLHIDLETYSD
+1 MRVLHIDLETYSG

-21 GAYRYVDSPNFEI
+21 GAYRYVDSPDFEI
-34 LLLAYA
+34 LLFAYA

-50 VAQREGWP
+50 VAQKEGWP
-58 TQVLD
+58 MQVLD
-63 DILSSDITKVA
+63 DILSSKVTKVA

-90 HLDPKAW
+90 HLDPEAW

-120 NLEEDKQ
+120 NLDEDKQ

-142 CKPTQANGQRTRN
+142 CKPTNANGQRTRN
-155 YPHHDPEKWD
+155 YPHHDLEKWN

-179 AIYERLVKFPLPES
+179 AIYDKLMKFPLPDS

-209 GVDTDLMDKV
+209 GVDTDLMNKV
-219 IGYSMDYEAHMRK
+219 IGYSKDYGAALRK
-232 ECEKLTGGINVHSIV
+232 ECEKLTGGINIHSIV

-304 SICSDGRIRGAFQFY
+304 SICSDGRIHGAFQFY

-337 PRNAFEDIALARQM
+337 PRNSFDDIGLAREM
-351 VKSEQW
+351 VKTEKW

-366 MNDVFST
+366 ANDVFST
-373 LIRTLVVPPQGM
+373 LIRTLIIPPEGM

-410 DVFANGGDIYCMSA
+410 DVFDKGGDIYCMSA

-448 ELACIS
+448 ELAC
-454 EYEPVLTDQGWVPI
+454 
-468 KYITKKMLVWDGTE
+468 
-482 FVKHDG
+482 
-488 LVYRGIKGVITY
+488 
-500 DGVTATPDH
+500 
-509 LVYVERKHNAI
+509 
-520 HFGESAKS
+520 
-528 GSHLLEAGNGWDGLR
+528 
-543 SSGNHQP
+543 
-550 REKMDK
+550 
-556 GMAQTLCT
+556 
-564 RKVSGLW
+564 
-571 GYKMGKL
+571 
-578 RKSPKRFVKGL
+578 
-589 SALYTGKACSSVAVQ
+589 
-604 KVYGSKTKM
+604 
-613 HKSKGRKLQ
+613 
-622 KLWGKRNRIS
+622 
-632 LQKYQRSLP
+632 
-641 VYDGHL
+641 
-647 WLSRPEFR
+647 
-655 TRQDRR
+655 
-661 QRPLRARKSSMGYP
+661 
-675 STKLYKSKKVY
+675 
-686 DILNCGERHTFTV
+686 
-699 RGYLVH
+699 
-705 NCGYGGGVGAL
+705 GYGGGVGAL

-722 QMGLTEKEMDDIVK
+722 QMGLSVKEMEEIVK
-736 KWRRSS
+736 KWRCSS
-742 PHVVKLW
+742 PHVCRLW

-757 EAIDTRLRVKCSHG
+757 EALDTRLRVKCSHG

-796 RFDGRE
+796 RYDGRE

-843 KIQKAGYHIV
+843 KIQQAGYHIV

-859 VIVEVPED
+859 VIVEVPEQG
-867 DAEGHLKRIEELM
+867 AEAHLKKVEELM
-880 GEQID
+880 GEPIE
-885 WAPGLILTADGF
+885 WAPGLTLTADGF
-897 TSEYYR
+897 NSEYYR

>member
-34 LLLAYA
+34 LLLAYVF
-40 YDDEPVTVID
+40 DDEAVQVID
-50 VAQREGWP
+50 LAQGEEIPKG
-58 TQVLD
+58 VVEAILD
-63 DILSSDITKVA
+63 PGAMKVA

-84 SKFLNT
+84 SKYFNT

-120 NLEEDKQ
+120 KLEEDKQ

-142 CKPTQANGQRTRN
+142 CKPTQANGQRIRN
-155 YPHHDPEKWD
+155 YPHHDLEKWN

-179 AIYERLVKFPLPES
+179 AIYERLMKFPLPES

-219 IGYSMDYEAHMRK
+219 IGYSKDYDTKLRK
-232 ECEKLTGGINVHSIV
+232 ECEDLTGGINIHSIV
-247 QLKQWLTEQEGRQID
+247 QLKQWLTEQEGRPID

-272 LKLDLKPESKRILE
+272 LKLDLKPGSRRILE

-304 SICSDGRIRGAFQFY
+304 SICNDGRIHGAFQFY

-337 PRNAFEDIALARQM
+337 PRNAFEDIALARKM
-351 VKSEQW
+351 VKAKKWE
-357 DEIEMLYGS
+357 EIEMLYGL

-373 LIRTLVVPPQGM
+373 LIRTLIVPPQGK

-448 ELACIS
+448 ELAC
-454 EYEPVLTDQGWVPI
+454 
-468 KYITKKMLVWDGTE
+468 
-482 FVKHDG
+482 
-488 LVYRGIKGVITY
+488 
-500 DGVTATPDH
+500 
-509 LVYVERKHNAI
+509 
-520 HFGESAKS
+520 
-528 GSHLLEAGNGWDGLR
+528 
-543 SSGNHQP
+543 
-550 REKMDK
+550 
-556 GMAQTLCT
+556 
-564 RKVSGLW
+564 
-571 GYKMGKL
+571 
-578 RKSPKRFVKGL
+578 
-589 SALYTGKACSSVAVQ
+589 
-604 KVYGSKTKM
+604 
-613 HKSKGRKLQ
+613 
-622 KLWGKRNRIS
+622 
-632 LQKYQRSLP
+632 
-641 VYDGHL
+641 
-647 WLSRPEFR
+647 
-655 TRQDRR
+655 
-661 QRPLRARKSSMGYP
+661 
-675 STKLYKSKKVY
+675 
-686 DILNCGERHTFTV
+686 
-699 RGYLVH
+699 
-705 NCGYGGGVGAL
+705 GYGGGVGAL

-722 QMGLTEKEMDDIVK
+722 QMGLSEKEMDDIVK
-736 KWRRSS
+736 KWRRSN

-832 IARDCLAVSMS
+832 IARDCLAVSMT
-843 KIQKAGYHIV
+843 KIQKAKYRIV

-859 VIVEVPED
+859 VIVEVPTED
-867 DAEGHLKRIEELM
+867 ATGHLKRIEDLM
-880 GEQID
+880 GEPIE

>member
-21 GAYRYVDSPNFEI
+21 GAYRYADSPNFEI

-58 TQVLD
+58 TKVLD

-120 NLEEDKQ
+120 NLGEDKQ

-155 YPHHDPEKWD
+155 YPHHDLEKWD

-179 AIYERLVKFPLPES
+179 AIYDKLMKFPLPEN
-193 EQQLYCLDQ
+193 ERILYCLDQ

-219 IGYSMDYEAHMRK
+219 IGYSKDYEAALRK
-232 ECEKLTGGINVHSIV
+232 ECEKLTGGINIHSIV

-272 LKLDLKPESKRILE
+272 LKLDLKPSSKRILE

-304 SICSDGRIRGAFQFY
+304 SICSDGRIHGAFQFY

-351 VKSEQW
+351 VKSKQW

-373 LIRTLVVPPQGM
+373 LIRTLIVPPEGM

-410 DVFANGGDIYCMSA
+410 DVFADGGDIYCMSA

-448 ELACIS
+448 ELA
-454 EYEPVLTDQGWVPI
+454 
-468 KYITKKMLVWDGTE
+468 
-482 FVKHDG
+482 
-488 LVYRGIKGVITY
+488 
-500 DGVTATPDH
+500 
-509 LVYVERKHNAI
+509 
-520 HFGESAKS
+520 
-528 GSHLLEAGNGWDGLR
+528 
-543 SSGNHQP
+543 
-550 REKMDK
+550 
-556 GMAQTLCT
+556 
-564 RKVSGLW
+564 
-571 GYKMGKL
+571 
-578 RKSPKRFVKGL
+578 
-589 SALYTGKACSSVAVQ
+589 
-604 KVYGSKTKM
+604 
-613 HKSKGRKLQ
+613 
-622 KLWGKRNRIS
+622 
-632 LQKYQRSLP
+632 
-641 VYDGHL
+641 
-647 WLSRPEFR
+647 
-655 TRQDRR
+655 
-661 QRPLRARKSSMGYP
+661 
-675 STKLYKSKKVY
+675 
-686 DILNCGERHTFTV
+686 
-699 RGYLVH
+699 
-705 NCGYGGGVGAL
+705 CGYGGGVGAL

-742 PHVVKLW
+742 PHVVELW

-757 EAIDTRLRVKCSHG
+757 EAIDTRLRVKCRHG

-776 AKGILF
+776 TKGILF

-802 LTYMGMNQTTRKWER
+802 LTYMGMNQTSRKWER

-867 DAEGHLKRIEELM
+867 DAEGHLKRIEYLM
-880 GEQID
+880 GEPIE
-885 WAPGLILTADGF
+885 WAPGLLLTADGF

>member
-40 YDDEPVTVID
+40 YDDGPVTVID
-50 VAQREGWP
+50 VAQKEGWP

-63 DILSSDITKVA
+63 DILSPDITKVA

-90 HLDPKAW
+90 KLDPKAW

-120 NLEEDKQ
+120 NLGEDKQ

-142 CKPTQANGQRTRN
+142 CKPTMANGQRTRN
-155 YPHHDPEKWD
+155 HPHHDPEKWN

-179 AIYERLVKFPLPES
+179 AIYDKLMKFPLPES
-193 EQQLYCLDQ
+193 EHRLYCLDQ

-209 GVDTDLMDKV
+209 GVDADLMDNV
-219 IGYSMDYEAHMRK
+219 IGYSKEYEADLRK
-232 ECEKLTGGINVHSIV
+232 ECEDLTGGINIHSIV

-304 SICSDGRIRGAFQFY
+304 SICSDGRIHGAFQFY

-351 VKSEQW
+351 VKSKQW

-373 LIRTLVVPPQGM
+373 LIRTLIVPPQGM

-410 DVFANGGDIYCMSA
+410 DVFAKGGDIYCMSA

-438 SHLRKKGKVA
+438 NHLRKKGKVA
-448 ELACIS
+448 ELA
-454 EYEPVLTDQGWVPI
+454 
-468 KYITKKMLVWDGTE
+468 
-482 FVKHDG
+482 
-488 LVYRGIKGVITY
+488 
-500 DGVTATPDH
+500 
-509 LVYVERKHNAI
+509 
-520 HFGESAKS
+520 
-528 GSHLLEAGNGWDGLR
+528 
-543 SSGNHQP
+543 
-550 REKMDK
+550 
-556 GMAQTLCT
+556 
-564 RKVSGLW
+564 
-571 GYKMGKL
+571 
-578 RKSPKRFVKGL
+578 
-589 SALYTGKACSSVAVQ
+589 
-604 KVYGSKTKM
+604 
-613 HKSKGRKLQ
+613 
-622 KLWGKRNRIS
+622 
-632 LQKYQRSLP
+632 
-641 VYDGHL
+641 
-647 WLSRPEFR
+647 
-655 TRQDRR
+655 
-661 QRPLRARKSSMGYP
+661 
-675 STKLYKSKKVY
+675 
-686 DILNCGERHTFTV
+686 
-699 RGYLVH
+699 
-705 NCGYGGGVGAL
+705 CGYGGGVGAL

-722 QMGLTEKEMDDIVK
+722 QMGLSEKEMDDIVK

-832 IARDCLAVSMS
+832 IARDCLAVSMT
-843 KIQKAGYHIV
+843 KIQQSGYHIV

-859 VIVEVPED
+859 VIVEVPSK

-880 GEQID
+880 GEPID
-885 WAPGLILTADGF
+885 WAPGLLLTADGF

>member
-63 DILSSDITKVA
+63 DILSPDITKVA

-120 NLEEDKQ
+120 NLDEDKQ

-155 YPHHDPEKWD
+155 YPQHDLEKWN

-179 AIYERLVKFPLPES
+179 AIYERLMKFPLPES
-193 EQQLYCLDQ
+193 EQILYCLDQ

-209 GVDTDLMDKV
+209 GVDTDLMNKV
-219 IGYSMDYEAHMRK
+219 IGYSKDYEAALRK
-232 ECEKLTGGINVHSIV
+232 ECEELTGGINVHSIV

-304 SICSDGRIRGAFQFY
+304 SICSDGRIHGAFQFY

-351 VKSEQW
+351 VKSARW

-373 LIRTLVVPPQGM
+373 LIRTLIVPPEGM

-438 SHLRKKGKVA
+438 SHLRKKGKAA
-448 ELACIS
+448 ELA
-454 EYEPVLTDQGWVPI
+454 
-468 KYITKKMLVWDGTE
+468 
-482 FVKHDG
+482 
-488 LVYRGIKGVITY
+488 
-500 DGVTATPDH
+500 
-509 LVYVERKHNAI
+509 
-520 HFGESAKS
+520 
-528 GSHLLEAGNGWDGLR
+528 
-543 SSGNHQP
+543 
-550 REKMDK
+550 
-556 GMAQTLCT
+556 
-564 RKVSGLW
+564 
-571 GYKMGKL
+571 
-578 RKSPKRFVKGL
+578 
-589 SALYTGKACSSVAVQ
+589 
-604 KVYGSKTKM
+604 
-613 HKSKGRKLQ
+613 
-622 KLWGKRNRIS
+622 
-632 LQKYQRSLP
+632 
-641 VYDGHL
+641 
-647 WLSRPEFR
+647 
-655 TRQDRR
+655 
-661 QRPLRARKSSMGYP
+661 
-675 STKLYKSKKVY
+675 
-686 DILNCGERHTFTV
+686 
-699 RGYLVH
+699 
-705 NCGYGGGVGAL
+705 CGYGGGVGAL

-722 QMGLTEKEMDDIVK
+722 QMGLSEKEMDDIVK

-742 PHVVKLW
+742 PHVVRLW

-757 EAIDTRLRVKCSHG
+757 EAIDTRLRVKCRHG

-832 IARDCLAVSMS
+832 IARDCLAVSMT
-843 KIQKAGYHIV
+843 KIQQAGYHIV

-859 VIVEVPED
+859 VIVEVPSE
-867 DAEGHLKRIEELM
+867 DAEEHLKRIEELM
-880 GEQID
+880 GEPIE
-885 WAPGLILTADGF
+885 WAPGLLLTADGF

>member
-15 IDIGKC
+15 IDIDKC
-21 GAYRYVDSPNFEI
+21 GAYRYADSPNFEI

-90 HLDPKAW
+90 HLDPNTW
-97 HCTMVHALSLG
+97 QCTMVHALSLG

-120 NLEEDKQ
+120 NLGEDKQ

-155 YPHHDPEKWD
+155 YPHHDPEKWN

-179 AIYERLVKFPLPES
+179 AIYERLMKFPLPES
-193 EQQLYCLDQ
+193 EHRLYCLDQ

-232 ECEKLTGGINVHSIV
+232 ECERLTGGINVHSIV

-272 LKLDLKPESKRILE
+272 LKLDLKPSSKRILE

-304 SICSDGRIRGAFQFY
+304 SICNDGRIHGAFQFY

-351 VKSEQW
+351 VKSKQW

-373 LIRTLVVPPQGM
+373 LIRTLIVPPQGM

-448 ELACIS
+448 ELAC
-454 EYEPVLTDQGWVPI
+454 
-468 KYITKKMLVWDGTE
+468 
-482 FVKHDG
+482 
-488 LVYRGIKGVITY
+488 
-500 DGVTATPDH
+500 
-509 LVYVERKHNAI
+509 
-520 HFGESAKS
+520 
-528 GSHLLEAGNGWDGLR
+528 
-543 SSGNHQP
+543 
-550 REKMDK
+550 
-556 GMAQTLCT
+556 
-564 RKVSGLW
+564 
-571 GYKMGKL
+571 
-578 RKSPKRFVKGL
+578 
-589 SALYTGKACSSVAVQ
+589 
-604 KVYGSKTKM
+604 
-613 HKSKGRKLQ
+613 
-622 KLWGKRNRIS
+622 
-632 LQKYQRSLP
+632 
-641 VYDGHL
+641 
-647 WLSRPEFR
+647 
-655 TRQDRR
+655 
-661 QRPLRARKSSMGYP
+661 
-675 STKLYKSKKVY
+675 
-686 DILNCGERHTFTV
+686 
-699 RGYLVH
+699 
-705 NCGYGGGVGAL
+705 GYGGGVGAL

-722 QMGLTEKEMDDIVK
+722 QMGLTEKEMDDIVR

-757 EAIDTRLRVKCSHG
+757 EAIDTRLRVKCRHG

-832 IARDCLAVSMS
+832 IARDCLAVSMT

-859 VIVEVPED
+859 VIVEVPSDGADE
-867 DAEGHLKRIEELM
+867 HLKRIEELM
-880 GEQID
+880 GEPID

-897 TSEYYR
+897 NSPYYR

>member
-1 MSRVLHIDLETYSD
+1 MRVLHIDLETYSE

-50 VAQREGWP
+50 VSQKESWP
-58 TQVLD
+58 MQVLD
-63 DILSSDITKVA
+63 DILSSEVTKVA

-90 HLDPKAW
+90 HLDPEAW

-179 AIYERLVKFPLPES
+179 AIYERLMKFPLPES
-193 EQQLYCLDQ
+193 EQILYCLDQ

-209 GVDTDLMDKV
+209 GVDTDLMNKV
-219 IGYSMDYEAHMRK
+219 IGYSKDYEAALRK
-232 ECEKLTGGINVHSIV
+232 ECEELTGGINVHSIV

-304 SICSDGRIRGAFQFY
+304 SICGDGRIHGAFQFY

-337 PRNAFEDIALARQM
+337 PRNVFEDIALARQL

-373 LIRTLVVPPQGM
+373 LIRTLIVPPQGM

-448 ELACIS
+448 ELAC
-454 EYEPVLTDQGWVPI
+454 
-468 KYITKKMLVWDGTE
+468 
-482 FVKHDG
+482 
-488 LVYRGIKGVITY
+488 
-500 DGVTATPDH
+500 
-509 LVYVERKHNAI
+509 
-520 HFGESAKS
+520 
-528 GSHLLEAGNGWDGLR
+528 
-543 SSGNHQP
+543 
-550 REKMDK
+550 
-556 GMAQTLCT
+556 
-564 RKVSGLW
+564 
-571 GYKMGKL
+571 
-578 RKSPKRFVKGL
+578 
-589 SALYTGKACSSVAVQ
+589 
-604 KVYGSKTKM
+604 
-613 HKSKGRKLQ
+613 
-622 KLWGKRNRIS
+622 
-632 LQKYQRSLP
+632 
-641 VYDGHL
+641 
-647 WLSRPEFR
+647 
-655 TRQDRR
+655 
-661 QRPLRARKSSMGYP
+661 
-675 STKLYKSKKVY
+675 
-686 DILNCGERHTFTV
+686 
-699 RGYLVH
+699 
-705 NCGYGGGVGAL
+705 GYGGGVGAL

-742 PHVVKLW
+742 PHVVRLW

-757 EAIDTRLRVKCSHG
+757 EAIDTRLRVKCRHG

-832 IARDCLAVSMS
+832 IARDCLAVSMT
-843 KIQKAGYHIV
+843 KIQQSGYHIV

-859 VIVEVPED
+859 VIVEVPSE
-867 DAEGHLKRIEELM
+867 DAEGHLERIEELM
-880 GEQID
+880 GEPID

>member
-21 GAYRYVDSPNFEI
+21 GAYRYVDSPKFEI

-120 NLEEDKQ
+120 NLGEDKQ

-142 CKPTQANGQRTRN
+142 CKPTMANGQRTRN
-155 YPHHDPEKWD
+155 YPHHDMEKWN

-179 AIYERLVKFPLPES
+179 AIYDKLMKFPLPES
-193 EQQLYCLDQ
+193 EHRLYCLDQ

-209 GVDTDLMDKV
+209 GVDADLMDNV
-219 IGYSMDYEAHMRK
+219 IGYSKEYEAALRK
-232 ECEKLTGGINVHSIV
+232 ECEELTGGINIHSII

-272 LKLDLKPESKRILE
+272 LKLDLKPSSRRILE

-304 SICSDGRIRGAFQFY
+304 SICSDGRIHGAFQFY

-337 PRNAFEDIALARQM
+337 PRNAFEDIALARQL

-373 LIRTLVVPPQGM
+373 LIRTLIVPPEGM

-448 ELACIS
+448 ELAC
-454 EYEPVLTDQGWVPI
+454 
-468 KYITKKMLVWDGTE
+468 
-482 FVKHDG
+482 
-488 LVYRGIKGVITY
+488 
-500 DGVTATPDH
+500 
-509 LVYVERKHNAI
+509 
-520 HFGESAKS
+520 
-528 GSHLLEAGNGWDGLR
+528 
-543 SSGNHQP
+543 
-550 REKMDK
+550 
-556 GMAQTLCT
+556 
-564 RKVSGLW
+564 
-571 GYKMGKL
+571 
-578 RKSPKRFVKGL
+578 
-589 SALYTGKACSSVAVQ
+589 
-604 KVYGSKTKM
+604 
-613 HKSKGRKLQ
+613 
-622 KLWGKRNRIS
+622 
-632 LQKYQRSLP
+632 
-641 VYDGHL
+641 
-647 WLSRPEFR
+647 
-655 TRQDRR
+655 
-661 QRPLRARKSSMGYP
+661 
-675 STKLYKSKKVY
+675 
-686 DILNCGERHTFTV
+686 
-699 RGYLVH
+699 
-705 NCGYGGGVGAL
+705 GYGGGVGAL

-722 QMGLTEKEMDDIVK
+722 QMGLAEKEMDDIVK

-757 EAIDTRLRVKCSHG
+757 EAIDTRLRVKCRHG

-782 MTLPSGRSLAYVQP
+782 MQLPSGRSLAYVQP

-859 VIVEVPED
+859 VIVEVPEG

-880 GEQID
+880 GEPIE

>member
-40 YDDEPVTVID
+40 YDDDSVTVID
-50 VAQREGWP
+50 LAQDEAIP
-58 TQVLD
+58 KDVLA
-63 DILSSDITKVA
+63 DITDEDVTKVA

-90 HLDPKAW
+90 KLDPKAW

-142 CKPTQANGQRTRN
+142 CKPTQANGQRVRN
-155 YPHHDPEKWD
+155 YPHHDLEKWD

-179 AIYERLVKFPLPES
+179 AIYDKLMKFPLPES
-193 EQQLYCLDQ
+193 ERVLYCLDQ

-219 IGYSMDYEAHMRK
+219 IGYSKDYEAALRK
-232 ECEKLTGGINVHSIV
+232 ECEELTGGINIHSIV
-247 QLKQWLTEQEGRQID
+247 QLKQWLAEQEGRQID

-272 LKLDLKPESKRILE
+272 LKLDLKPSSRRILE

-304 SICSDGRIRGAFQFY
+304 SICSDGRIHGAFQFY

-351 VKSEQW
+351 VKDRRW
-357 DEIEMLYGS
+357 TEIEMLYGS

-373 LIRTLVVPPQGM
+373 LIRTLIVPPEGM

-448 ELACIS
+448 ELAC
-454 EYEPVLTDQGWVPI
+454 
-468 KYITKKMLVWDGTE
+468 
-482 FVKHDG
+482 
-488 LVYRGIKGVITY
+488 
-500 DGVTATPDH
+500 
-509 LVYVERKHNAI
+509 
-520 HFGESAKS
+520 
-528 GSHLLEAGNGWDGLR
+528 
-543 SSGNHQP
+543 
-550 REKMDK
+550 
-556 GMAQTLCT
+556 
-564 RKVSGLW
+564 
-571 GYKMGKL
+571 
-578 RKSPKRFVKGL
+578 
-589 SALYTGKACSSVAVQ
+589 
-604 KVYGSKTKM
+604 
-613 HKSKGRKLQ
+613 
-622 KLWGKRNRIS
+622 
-632 LQKYQRSLP
+632 
-641 VYDGHL
+641 
-647 WLSRPEFR
+647 
-655 TRQDRR
+655 
-661 QRPLRARKSSMGYP
+661 
-675 STKLYKSKKVY
+675 
-686 DILNCGERHTFTV
+686 
-699 RGYLVH
+699 
-705 NCGYGGGVGAL
+705 GYGGGVGAL

-722 QMGLTEKEMDDIVK
+722 KMGLTEKEMDDIVK

-757 EAIDTRLRVKCSHG
+757 EAIDTRLRVKCRHG

-782 MTLPSGRSLAYVQP
+782 MQLPSGRSLAYVQP

-832 IARDCLAVSMS
+832 IARDCLAVSMT

-859 VIVEVPED
+859 VIVEVPAD
-867 DAEGHLKRIEELM
+867 DADGHLKRIEDLM
-880 GEQID
+880 GEPIE

>member
-40 YDDEPVTVID
+40 YDDGPVTIID
-50 VAQREGWP
+50 VAQKEGWP

-63 DILSSDITKVA
+63 DILSSNIAKVA

-120 NLEEDKQ
+120 NLGEDKQ

-179 AIYERLVKFPLPES
+179 AIYDKLMKFPLPES
-193 EQQLYCLDQ
+193 ERILYCLDQ

-209 GVDTDLMDKV
+209 GVDTDLMDNV
-219 IGYSMDYEAHMRK
+219 IGYSKEYEATLRK
-232 ECEKLTGGINVHSIV
+232 ECGELTGGINIHSIV

-272 LKLDLKPESKRILE
+272 LKLDLKPNSRRILE

-304 SICSDGRIRGAFQFY
+304 SICSDGRIHGAFQFY

-351 VKSEQW
+351 VKSKQW

-373 LIRTLVVPPQGM
+373 LIRTLIVPPQGM

-410 DVFANGGDIYCMSA
+410 EVFASGGDIYCMSA

-448 ELACIS
+448 ELAC
-454 EYEPVLTDQGWVPI
+454 
-468 KYITKKMLVWDGTE
+468 
-482 FVKHDG
+482 
-488 LVYRGIKGVITY
+488 
-500 DGVTATPDH
+500 
-509 LVYVERKHNAI
+509 
-520 HFGESAKS
+520 
-528 GSHLLEAGNGWDGLR
+528 
-543 SSGNHQP
+543 
-550 REKMDK
+550 
-556 GMAQTLCT
+556 
-564 RKVSGLW
+564 
-571 GYKMGKL
+571 
-578 RKSPKRFVKGL
+578 
-589 SALYTGKACSSVAVQ
+589 
-604 KVYGSKTKM
+604 
-613 HKSKGRKLQ
+613 
-622 KLWGKRNRIS
+622 
-632 LQKYQRSLP
+632 
-641 VYDGHL
+641 
-647 WLSRPEFR
+647 
-655 TRQDRR
+655 
-661 QRPLRARKSSMGYP
+661 
-675 STKLYKSKKVY
+675 
-686 DILNCGERHTFTV
+686 
-699 RGYLVH
+699 
-705 NCGYGGGVGAL
+705 GYGGGVGAL

-722 QMGLTEKEMDDIVK
+722 QMGLTEKEMDDIVR

-757 EAIDTRLRVKCSHG
+757 EAIDTRLRVKCRHG

-832 IARDCLAVSMS
+832 IARDCLAVSMT
-843 KIQKAGYHIV
+843 KIQQSGYHIV

-859 VIVEVPED
+859 VIVEVPSE
-867 DAEGHLKRIEELM
+867 DAEGHLERIEELM
-880 GEQID
+880 GEPID

>member
-40 YDDEPVTVID
+40 YDDGPVTVID
-50 VAQREGWP
+50 VAQKEGWP

-63 DILSSDITKVA
+63 DILSSNITKVA

-90 HLDPKAW
+90 KLDPKAW

-179 AIYERLVKFPLPES
+179 AIYDKLMKFPLPES
-193 EQQLYCLDQ
+193 ERILYCLDQ

-219 IGYSMDYEAHMRK
+219 IGYSKEYEAALRK
-232 ECEKLTGGINVHSIV
+232 ECGAFTGGINIHSIV

-262 SLTKDDVDQL
+262 SLTKDDVNQL
-272 LKLDLKPESKRILE
+272 LNLDLKPGSRRILE

-304 SICSDGRIRGAFQFY
+304 SICSDGRIHGAFQFY

-337 PRNAFEDIALARQM
+337 PRNAFEDIALARQL

-373 LIRTLVVPPQGM
+373 LIRTLIVPPEGM

-448 ELACIS
+448 ELAC
-454 EYEPVLTDQGWVPI
+454 
-468 KYITKKMLVWDGTE
+468 
-482 FVKHDG
+482 
-488 LVYRGIKGVITY
+488 
-500 DGVTATPDH
+500 
-509 LVYVERKHNAI
+509 
-520 HFGESAKS
+520 
-528 GSHLLEAGNGWDGLR
+528 
-543 SSGNHQP
+543 
-550 REKMDK
+550 
-556 GMAQTLCT
+556 
-564 RKVSGLW
+564 
-571 GYKMGKL
+571 
-578 RKSPKRFVKGL
+578 
-589 SALYTGKACSSVAVQ
+589 
-604 KVYGSKTKM
+604 
-613 HKSKGRKLQ
+613 
-622 KLWGKRNRIS
+622 
-632 LQKYQRSLP
+632 
-641 VYDGHL
+641 
-647 WLSRPEFR
+647 
-655 TRQDRR
+655 
-661 QRPLRARKSSMGYP
+661 
-675 STKLYKSKKVY
+675 
-686 DILNCGERHTFTV
+686 
-699 RGYLVH
+699 
-705 NCGYGGGVGAL
+705 GYGGGVGAL

-722 QMGLTEKEMDDIVK
+722 QMGLTEKEMDNIVK

-742 PHVVKLW
+742 PHVVRLW

-757 EAIDTRLRVKCSHG
+757 EAIDTRLRVKCRHG

-782 MTLPSGRSLAYVQP
+782 MQLPSGRSLAYVQP

-859 VIVEVPED
+859 VIVEAPSD

-880 GEQID
+880 GEPIE

>member
-50 VAQREGWP
+50 VAQGEQIP
-58 TQVLD
+58 KDVLEDIAD
-63 DILSSDITKVA
+63 DSAIKVA
-74 HNAAFERICL
+74 HNAAFERVCL
-84 SKFLNT
+84 SKYLNT
-90 HLDPKAW
+90 RLDPMAW

-142 CKPTQANGQRTRN
+142 CKPTQANGQRIRN
-155 YPHHDPEKWD
+155 YPHHDLEKWD

-179 AIYERLVKFPLPES
+179 TIFERLVKFPLPES

-219 IGYSMDYEAHMRK
+219 IGYSETYEAQMRK
-232 ECEKLTGGINVHSIV
+232 ECEELTGGINVHSIV

-272 LKLDLKPESKRILE
+272 LKLDLKPSSKRILE

-304 SICSDGRIRGAFQFY
+304 SICSDGRIHGAFQFY

-325 RWAGRLIQPQNF
+325 RWAGRLIQPQDF
-337 PRNAFEDIALARQM
+337 PRNAFEDIALARQL

-373 LIRTLVVPPQGM
+373 LIRTLIVPPQGM

-448 ELACIS
+448 ELAC
-454 EYEPVLTDQGWVPI
+454 
-468 KYITKKMLVWDGTE
+468 
-482 FVKHDG
+482 
-488 LVYRGIKGVITY
+488 
-500 DGVTATPDH
+500 
-509 LVYVERKHNAI
+509 
-520 HFGESAKS
+520 
-528 GSHLLEAGNGWDGLR
+528 
-543 SSGNHQP
+543 
-550 REKMDK
+550 
-556 GMAQTLCT
+556 
-564 RKVSGLW
+564 
-571 GYKMGKL
+571 
-578 RKSPKRFVKGL
+578 
-589 SALYTGKACSSVAVQ
+589 
-604 KVYGSKTKM
+604 
-613 HKSKGRKLQ
+613 
-622 KLWGKRNRIS
+622 
-632 LQKYQRSLP
+632 
-641 VYDGHL
+641 
-647 WLSRPEFR
+647 
-655 TRQDRR
+655 
-661 QRPLRARKSSMGYP
+661 
-675 STKLYKSKKVY
+675 
-686 DILNCGERHTFTV
+686 
-699 RGYLVH
+699 
-705 NCGYGGGVGAL
+705 GYGGGVGAL

-722 QMGLTEKEMDDIVK
+722 QMGLSEKEMDDIVK

-742 PHVVKLW
+742 PHVVRLW

-757 EAIDTRLRVKCSHG
+757 EAIDTRLRVKCRHG

-832 IARDCLAVSMS
+832 IARDCLAESMA
-843 KIQKAGYHIV
+843 KIQQAGYHIV

-859 VIVEVPED
+859 VIVEVPSE
-867 DAEGHLKRIEELM
+867 DAEEHLKRIEELM
-880 GEQID
+880 GEPIK
-885 WAPGLILTADGF
+885 WAPGLLLTADGF
-897 TSEYYR
+897 NSPYYR

>member
-50 VAQREGWP
+50 LVQGEQIP
-58 TQVLD
+58 KDVLEDIAD
-63 DILSSDITKVA
+63 DSAIKVA

-90 HLDPKAW
+90 KLDPKAW

-120 NLEEDKQ
+120 NLGEDKQ

-142 CKPTQANGQRTRN
+142 CKPTQANGQRIRN
-155 YPHHDPEKWD
+155 YPHHDLEKWD

-179 AIYERLVKFPLPES
+179 TIYERLMKFPLPES

-219 IGYSMDYEAHMRK
+219 IGYSETYEAQMRK
-232 ECEKLTGGINVHSIV
+232 ECEELTGGINVHSIV

-304 SICSDGRIRGAFQFY
+304 SICSDGRIHGAFQFY

-337 PRNAFEDIALARQM
+337 PRNAFEDIALARQL

-373 LIRTLVVPPQGM
+373 LIRTLIVPPEGM

-448 ELACIS
+448 ELAC
-454 EYEPVLTDQGWVPI
+454 
-468 KYITKKMLVWDGTE
+468 
-482 FVKHDG
+482 
-488 LVYRGIKGVITY
+488 
-500 DGVTATPDH
+500 
-509 LVYVERKHNAI
+509 
-520 HFGESAKS
+520 
-528 GSHLLEAGNGWDGLR
+528 
-543 SSGNHQP
+543 
-550 REKMDK
+550 
-556 GMAQTLCT
+556 
-564 RKVSGLW
+564 
-571 GYKMGKL
+571 
-578 RKSPKRFVKGL
+578 
-589 SALYTGKACSSVAVQ
+589 
-604 KVYGSKTKM
+604 
-613 HKSKGRKLQ
+613 
-622 KLWGKRNRIS
+622 
-632 LQKYQRSLP
+632 
-641 VYDGHL
+641 
-647 WLSRPEFR
+647 
-655 TRQDRR
+655 
-661 QRPLRARKSSMGYP
+661 
-675 STKLYKSKKVY
+675 
-686 DILNCGERHTFTV
+686 
-699 RGYLVH
+699 
-705 NCGYGGGVGAL
+705 GYGGGVGAL

-757 EAIDTRLRVKCSHG
+757 EAIDTRLRVKCRHG

-832 IARDCLAVSMS
+832 IARDCLAESMT
-843 KIQKAGYHIV
+843 KIQQAGYHIV

-859 VIVEVPED
+859 VIVEVPSE
-867 DAEGHLKRIEELM
+867 DAEEHLKRIEELM
-880 GEQID
+880 GEPIE
-885 WAPGLILTADGF
+885 WAPGLLLTADGF

>member
-63 DILSSDITKVA
+63 DILSSNIAKVA

-120 NLEEDKQ
+120 NLGEDKQ

-155 YPHHDPEKWD
+155 YPYHDLEKWE

-179 AIYERLVKFPLPES
+179 AIYDKLMKFPLPES
-193 EQQLYCLDQ
+193 EQRLYCLDQ

-209 GVDTDLMDKV
+209 GVDTELMANV
-219 IGYSMDYEAHMRK
+219 ISYSKDYEASLRK
-232 ECEKLTGGINVHSIV
+232 ECEELTGGINVHSIV

-272 LKLDLKPESKRILE
+272 LKLDLKPSSKRILE

-304 SICSDGRIRGAFQFY
+304 SICSDGRIHGAFQFY

-351 VKSEQW
+351 VKDRKW

-373 LIRTLVVPPQGM
+373 LIRTLIVPPQAM

-410 DVFANGGDIYCMSA
+410 EVFASGGDIYCMSA

-448 ELACIS
+448 ELA
-454 EYEPVLTDQGWVPI
+454 
-468 KYITKKMLVWDGTE
+468 
-482 FVKHDG
+482 
-488 LVYRGIKGVITY
+488 
-500 DGVTATPDH
+500 
-509 LVYVERKHNAI
+509 
-520 HFGESAKS
+520 
-528 GSHLLEAGNGWDGLR
+528 
-543 SSGNHQP
+543 
-550 REKMDK
+550 
-556 GMAQTLCT
+556 
-564 RKVSGLW
+564 
-571 GYKMGKL
+571 
-578 RKSPKRFVKGL
+578 
-589 SALYTGKACSSVAVQ
+589 
-604 KVYGSKTKM
+604 
-613 HKSKGRKLQ
+613 
-622 KLWGKRNRIS
+622 
-632 LQKYQRSLP
+632 
-641 VYDGHL
+641 
-647 WLSRPEFR
+647 
-655 TRQDRR
+655 
-661 QRPLRARKSSMGYP
+661 
-675 STKLYKSKKVY
+675 
-686 DILNCGERHTFTV
+686 
-699 RGYLVH
+699 
-705 NCGYGGGVGAL
+705 CGYGGGVGAL

-742 PHVVKLW
+742 PHVVRLW

-757 EAIDTRLRVKCSHG
+757 EAIDTRLRVKCRHG

-782 MTLPSGRSLAYVQP
+782 MQLPSGRSLAYVQP

-832 IARDCLAVSMS
+832 IARDCLAVSMT
-843 KIQKAGYHIV
+843 KIQQSGYHIV

-859 VIVEVPED
+859 VIVEVPSEN
-867 DAEGHLKRIEELM
+867 AEGHLKRIEDLM
-880 GEQID
+880 GEPIE
-885 WAPGLILTADGF
+885 WAPGLLLTADGF
-897 TSEYYR
+897 NSPYYR

>member
-50 VAQREGWP
+50 LAQDEAIP
-58 TQVLD
+58 KDVLA
-63 DILSSDITKVA
+63 DITDEDITKVA

-90 HLDPKAW
+90 KLDPKAW

-179 AIYERLVKFPLPES
+179 AIYDKLMKFPLPES
-193 EQQLYCLDQ
+193 EHRLYCLDQ

-209 GVDTDLMDKV
+209 GVDADLMDNV
-219 IGYSMDYEAHMRK
+219 IGYSKEYEADLRK
-232 ECEKLTGGINVHSIV
+232 ECEDLTGGINIHSIV

-272 LKLDLKPESKRILE
+272 LKLDLKPSSRRILE

-304 SICSDGRIRGAFQFY
+304 SICSDGRIHGAFQFY

-351 VKSEQW
+351 VKDRKWE
-357 DEIEMLYGS
+357 EIEMLYGS

-373 LIRTLVVPPQGM
+373 LIRTLIVPPQGM

-410 DVFANGGDIYCMSA
+410 DVFAKGGDIYCMSA

-448 ELACIS
+448 ELS
-454 EYEPVLTDQGWVPI
+454 
-468 KYITKKMLVWDGTE
+468 
-482 FVKHDG
+482 
-488 LVYRGIKGVITY
+488 
-500 DGVTATPDH
+500 
-509 LVYVERKHNAI
+509 
-520 HFGESAKS
+520 
-528 GSHLLEAGNGWDGLR
+528 
-543 SSGNHQP
+543 
-550 REKMDK
+550 
-556 GMAQTLCT
+556 
-564 RKVSGLW
+564 
-571 GYKMGKL
+571 
-578 RKSPKRFVKGL
+578 
-589 SALYTGKACSSVAVQ
+589 
-604 KVYGSKTKM
+604 
-613 HKSKGRKLQ
+613 
-622 KLWGKRNRIS
+622 
-632 LQKYQRSLP
+632 
-641 VYDGHL
+641 
-647 WLSRPEFR
+647 
-655 TRQDRR
+655 
-661 QRPLRARKSSMGYP
+661 
-675 STKLYKSKKVY
+675 
-686 DILNCGERHTFTV
+686 
-699 RGYLVH
+699 
-705 NCGYGGGVGAL
+705 CGYGGGVGAL

-722 QMGLTEKEMDDIVK
+722 QMGLSEKEMDDIVK

-742 PHVVKLW
+742 PHVVRLW

-757 EAIDTRLRVKCSHG
+757 EAIDTRLRVKCRHG

-832 IARDCLAVSMS
+832 IARDCLAVSMT
-843 KIQKAGYHIV
+843 KIQQSGYHIV

-859 VIVEVPED
+859 VIVEAPSE
-867 DAEGHLKRIEELM
+867 DAEEHLKRIEELM
-880 GEQID
+880 GEPIE

>member
-50 VAQREGWP
+50 LAQGEQIP
-58 TQVLD
+58 KDVLEDIAD
-63 DILSSDITKVA
+63 DRAIKVA
-74 HNAAFERICL
+74 HNAAFERVCL
-84 SKFLNT
+84 SKYLNT
-90 HLDPKAW
+90 RLDPMAW

-142 CKPTQANGQRTRN
+142 CKPTMANGQRTRN
-155 YPHHDPEKWD
+155 YPHHDPEKWN

-179 AIYERLVKFPLPES
+179 AIYDKLMKFPLPES
-193 EQQLYCLDQ
+193 EHRLYCLDQ

-209 GVDTDLMDKV
+209 GVDADLMDNV
-219 IGYSMDYEAHMRK
+219 IGYSKEYEAGLRK
-232 ECEKLTGGINVHSIV
+232 ECEELTGGINVHSIV
-247 QLKQWLTEQEGRQID
+247 QIKQWLTEQEGRQID

-272 LKLDLKPESKRILE
+272 LKLDLKPSSKRILE

-304 SICSDGRIRGAFQFY
+304 SICSDGRIHGAFQFY

-337 PRNAFEDIALARQM
+337 PRNAFEDIALARQL

-373 LIRTLVVPPQGM
+373 LIRTLIVPPQGM

-448 ELACIS
+448 ELAC
-454 EYEPVLTDQGWVPI
+454 
-468 KYITKKMLVWDGTE
+468 
-482 FVKHDG
+482 
-488 LVYRGIKGVITY
+488 
-500 DGVTATPDH
+500 
-509 LVYVERKHNAI
+509 
-520 HFGESAKS
+520 
-528 GSHLLEAGNGWDGLR
+528 
-543 SSGNHQP
+543 
-550 REKMDK
+550 
-556 GMAQTLCT
+556 
-564 RKVSGLW
+564 
-571 GYKMGKL
+571 
-578 RKSPKRFVKGL
+578 
-589 SALYTGKACSSVAVQ
+589 
-604 KVYGSKTKM
+604 
-613 HKSKGRKLQ
+613 
-622 KLWGKRNRIS
+622 
-632 LQKYQRSLP
+632 
-641 VYDGHL
+641 
-647 WLSRPEFR
+647 
-655 TRQDRR
+655 
-661 QRPLRARKSSMGYP
+661 
-675 STKLYKSKKVY
+675 
-686 DILNCGERHTFTV
+686 
-699 RGYLVH
+699 
-705 NCGYGGGVGAL
+705 GYGGGVGAL

-749 RELGDAAI
+749 RELSDAAI
-757 EAIDTRLRVKCSHG
+757 EAIDTRLRVKCRHG

-782 MTLPSGRSLAYVQP
+782 MQLPSGRSLAYVQP
-796 RFDGRE
+796 QFDGRE

-832 IARDCLAVSMS
+832 VARDCLAVSMA
-843 KIQKAGYHIV
+843 KIQHAGYHIV

-859 VIVEVPED
+859 VIVEVPSE
-867 DAEGHLKRIEELM
+867 DAEEHLKRIEELM
-880 GEQID
+880 GEPIE
-885 WAPGLILTADGF
+885 WASGLILTADGF

>member
-50 VAQREGWP
+50 LAQNEAIPKDVLAGISDEG
-58 TQVLD
+58 V
-63 DILSSDITKVA
+63 TKVA
-74 HNAAFERICL
+74 HNAAFERVCL
-84 SKFLNT
+84 SKYLNKR
-90 HLDPKAW
+90 LDPKAW

-179 AIYERLVKFPLPES
+179 AIYERLMKFPLPES
-193 EQQLYCLDQ
+193 EQILYCLDQ

-209 GVDTDLMDKV
+209 GVDTDLMNKV
-219 IGYSMDYEAHMRK
+219 IGYSKDYEAALRK
-232 ECEKLTGGINVHSIV
+232 ECEELTGGINVHSIV

-304 SICSDGRIRGAFQFY
+304 SICGDGRIHGAFQFY

-337 PRNAFEDIALARQM
+337 PRNVFEDIALARQM

-373 LIRTLVVPPQGM
+373 LIRTLIVPPEGM

-448 ELACIS
+448 ELAC
-454 EYEPVLTDQGWVPI
+454 
-468 KYITKKMLVWDGTE
+468 
-482 FVKHDG
+482 
-488 LVYRGIKGVITY
+488 
-500 DGVTATPDH
+500 
-509 LVYVERKHNAI
+509 
-520 HFGESAKS
+520 
-528 GSHLLEAGNGWDGLR
+528 
-543 SSGNHQP
+543 
-550 REKMDK
+550 
-556 GMAQTLCT
+556 
-564 RKVSGLW
+564 
-571 GYKMGKL
+571 
-578 RKSPKRFVKGL
+578 
-589 SALYTGKACSSVAVQ
+589 
-604 KVYGSKTKM
+604 
-613 HKSKGRKLQ
+613 
-622 KLWGKRNRIS
+622 
-632 LQKYQRSLP
+632 
-641 VYDGHL
+641 
-647 WLSRPEFR
+647 
-655 TRQDRR
+655 
-661 QRPLRARKSSMGYP
+661 
-675 STKLYKSKKVY
+675 
-686 DILNCGERHTFTV
+686 
-699 RGYLVH
+699 
-705 NCGYGGGVGAL
+705 GYGGGAGAL
-716 RKMGGE
+716 RKMGGK

-757 EAIDTRLRVKCSHG
+757 EAIDTRLRVKCRHG

-776 AKGILF
+776 SKGILF
-782 MTLPSGRSLAYVQP
+782 MQLPSGRSLAYVQP
-796 RFDGRE
+796 RYDGRE

-843 KIQKAGYHIV
+843 KIQQAGYHIV

-859 VIVEVPED
+859 VIVEVPSDGADE
-867 DAEGHLKRIEELM
+867 HLKRIEELM
-880 GEQID
+880 GEPID
-885 WAPGLILTADGF
+885 WAPGLLLTADGF

>member
-21 GAYRYVDSPNFEI
+21 GAYRYADSPNFAI

-40 YDDEPVTVID
+40 YDDGPVTVID
-50 VAQREGWP
+50 VAQKEGWP

-63 DILSSDITKVA
+63 DILSPDITKVA

-120 NLEEDKQ
+120 NLGEDKQ

-179 AIYERLVKFPLPES
+179 AIYDKLMKFPLPEN
-193 EQQLYCLDQ
+193 ERILYCLDQ

-232 ECEKLTGGINVHSIV
+232 ECEELTGGINVHSIV

-272 LKLDLKPESKRILE
+272 LNLDLKPGSRRILE

-304 SICSDGRIRGAFQFY
+304 SICSDGRIHGAFQFY

-337 PRNAFEDIALARQM
+337 PRNAFEDIALARQL

-373 LIRTLVVPPQGM
+373 LIRTLIVPPEGM

-448 ELACIS
+448 ELAC
-454 EYEPVLTDQGWVPI
+454 
-468 KYITKKMLVWDGTE
+468 
-482 FVKHDG
+482 
-488 LVYRGIKGVITY
+488 
-500 DGVTATPDH
+500 
-509 LVYVERKHNAI
+509 
-520 HFGESAKS
+520 
-528 GSHLLEAGNGWDGLR
+528 
-543 SSGNHQP
+543 
-550 REKMDK
+550 
-556 GMAQTLCT
+556 
-564 RKVSGLW
+564 
-571 GYKMGKL
+571 
-578 RKSPKRFVKGL
+578 
-589 SALYTGKACSSVAVQ
+589 
-604 KVYGSKTKM
+604 
-613 HKSKGRKLQ
+613 
-622 KLWGKRNRIS
+622 
-632 LQKYQRSLP
+632 
-641 VYDGHL
+641 
-647 WLSRPEFR
+647 
-655 TRQDRR
+655 
-661 QRPLRARKSSMGYP
+661 
-675 STKLYKSKKVY
+675 
-686 DILNCGERHTFTV
+686 
-699 RGYLVH
+699 
-705 NCGYGGGVGAL
+705 GYGGGVGAL

-722 QMGLTEKEMDDIVK
+722 QMGLSEKEMDDIVK

-757 EAIDTRLRVKCSHG
+757 EAIDTRLRVKCRHG

-796 RFDGRE
+796 RYDGRE

-832 IARDCLAVSMS
+832 IARDCLAVSMT

-880 GEQID
+880 GEPIE
-885 WAPGLILTADGF
+885 WAQGLLLTADGF

>member
-21 GAYRYVDSPNFEI
+21 GAYRYADSPNFEI

-63 DILSSDITKVA
+63 DILCSDITKVA

-84 SKFLNT
+84 SKFLNA

-120 NLEEDKQ
+120 NLGEDKQ

-142 CKPTQANGQRTRN
+142 CKPTMANGQRTRN
-155 YPHHDPEKWD
+155 YPHHDMEKWN

-179 AIYERLVKFPLPES
+179 AIYERLMKFPLPES

-272 LKLDLKPESKRILE
+272 LKLDLRPNSRRILE

-304 SICSDGRIRGAFQFY
+304 SICSDGRIHGAFQFY

-351 VKSEQW
+351 VKSKQW

-373 LIRTLVVPPQGM
+373 LIRTLIVPPEGM

-410 DVFANGGDIYCMSA
+410 DVFANGGDIYCISA

-448 ELACIS
+448 ELA
-454 EYEPVLTDQGWVPI
+454 
-468 KYITKKMLVWDGTE
+468 
-482 FVKHDG
+482 
-488 LVYRGIKGVITY
+488 
-500 DGVTATPDH
+500 
-509 LVYVERKHNAI
+509 
-520 HFGESAKS
+520 
-528 GSHLLEAGNGWDGLR
+528 
-543 SSGNHQP
+543 
-550 REKMDK
+550 
-556 GMAQTLCT
+556 
-564 RKVSGLW
+564 
-571 GYKMGKL
+571 
-578 RKSPKRFVKGL
+578 
-589 SALYTGKACSSVAVQ
+589 
-604 KVYGSKTKM
+604 
-613 HKSKGRKLQ
+613 
-622 KLWGKRNRIS
+622 
-632 LQKYQRSLP
+632 
-641 VYDGHL
+641 
-647 WLSRPEFR
+647 
-655 TRQDRR
+655 
-661 QRPLRARKSSMGYP
+661 
-675 STKLYKSKKVY
+675 
-686 DILNCGERHTFTV
+686 
-699 RGYLVH
+699 
-705 NCGYGGGVGAL
+705 CGYGGGVGAL

-757 EAIDTRLRVKCSHG
+757 EAIDTRLRVKCRHG
-771 VSFKY
+771 VSFKH

-832 IARDCLAVSMS
+832 IARDCLAESMT

-859 VIVEVPED
+859 VIVEVPRE
-867 DAEGHLKRIEELM
+867 DAEGHLKRIEDLM
-880 GEQID
+880 GEPIE
-885 WAPGLILTADGF
+885 WAPGLLLTADGF
-897 TSEYYR
+897 NSPYYR

>member
-1 MSRVLHIDLETYSD
+1 MSRVLHIDLETYSE

-50 VAQREGWP
+50 LAQNEAIPKDVLAGISDEG
-58 TQVLD
+58 V
-63 DILSSDITKVA
+63 TKVA
-74 HNAAFERICL
+74 HNAAFERVCL
-84 SKFLNT
+84 SKYLNKR
-90 HLDPKAW
+90 LDPKAW

-155 YPHHDPEKWD
+155 YPHHDLEKWN

-179 AIYERLVKFPLPES
+179 AIYDKLMKFPLPDS

-209 GVDTDLMDKV
+209 GVDTYLMNKV
-219 IGYSMDYEAHMRK
+219 IGYSKDYEAALRK
-232 ECEKLTGGINVHSIV
+232 ECEELTGGINIHSIM

-304 SICSDGRIRGAFQFY
+304 SICSDGRIHGAFQFY

-351 VKSEQW
+351 VKDRKW

-373 LIRTLVVPPQGM
+373 LIRTLIVPPQGM

-410 DVFANGGDIYCMSA
+410 DVFAKGGDIYCMSA

-448 ELACIS
+448 ELAC
-454 EYEPVLTDQGWVPI
+454 
-468 KYITKKMLVWDGTE
+468 
-482 FVKHDG
+482 
-488 LVYRGIKGVITY
+488 
-500 DGVTATPDH
+500 
-509 LVYVERKHNAI
+509 
-520 HFGESAKS
+520 
-528 GSHLLEAGNGWDGLR
+528 
-543 SSGNHQP
+543 
-550 REKMDK
+550 
-556 GMAQTLCT
+556 
-564 RKVSGLW
+564 
-571 GYKMGKL
+571 
-578 RKSPKRFVKGL
+578 
-589 SALYTGKACSSVAVQ
+589 
-604 KVYGSKTKM
+604 
-613 HKSKGRKLQ
+613 
-622 KLWGKRNRIS
+622 
-632 LQKYQRSLP
+632 
-641 VYDGHL
+641 
-647 WLSRPEFR
+647 
-655 TRQDRR
+655 
-661 QRPLRARKSSMGYP
+661 
-675 STKLYKSKKVY
+675 
-686 DILNCGERHTFTV
+686 
-699 RGYLVH
+699 
-705 NCGYGGGVGAL
+705 GYGGGVGAL

-722 QMGLTEKEMDDIVK
+722 QMGLSEKEMDDIVK

-742 PHVVKLW
+742 PHVVRLW

-757 EAIDTRLRVKCSHG
+757 EAIDTRLRVKCRHG

-832 IARDCLAVSMS
+832 IARDCLAESMT

-859 VIVEVPED
+859 VIVEVPAEN
-867 DAEGHLKRIEELM
+867 AEGHLKRIEDLM
-880 GEQID
+880 GESIE
-885 WAPGLILTADGF
+885 WVPGLLLTADGF
-897 TSEYYR
+897 NSPYYR

>member
-90 HLDPKAW
+90 HLDPNAW

-120 NLEEDKQ
+120 NLGEDKQ

-155 YPHHDPEKWD
+155 YPHHDPEKWG

-179 AIYERLVKFPLPES
+179 AIYDKLMKFPLPES
-193 EQQLYCLDQ
+193 ERILYCLDQ

-209 GVDTDLMDKV
+209 GVDTDLMDNV
-219 IGYSMDYEAHMRK
+219 IGYSKEYEATLRK
-232 ECEKLTGGINVHSIV
+232 ECGELTGGINIHSIV

-272 LKLDLKPESKRILE
+272 LKLDLKPNSRRILE

-304 SICSDGRIRGAFQFY
+304 SICSDGRIHGAFQFY

-351 VKSEQW
+351 VKSKQW

-373 LIRTLVVPPQGM
+373 LIRTLIVPPQGM

-448 ELACIS
+448 ELAC
-454 EYEPVLTDQGWVPI
+454 
-468 KYITKKMLVWDGTE
+468 
-482 FVKHDG
+482 
-488 LVYRGIKGVITY
+488 
-500 DGVTATPDH
+500 
-509 LVYVERKHNAI
+509 
-520 HFGESAKS
+520 
-528 GSHLLEAGNGWDGLR
+528 
-543 SSGNHQP
+543 
-550 REKMDK
+550 
-556 GMAQTLCT
+556 
-564 RKVSGLW
+564 
-571 GYKMGKL
+571 
-578 RKSPKRFVKGL
+578 
-589 SALYTGKACSSVAVQ
+589 
-604 KVYGSKTKM
+604 
-613 HKSKGRKLQ
+613 
-622 KLWGKRNRIS
+622 
-632 LQKYQRSLP
+632 
-641 VYDGHL
+641 
-647 WLSRPEFR
+647 
-655 TRQDRR
+655 
-661 QRPLRARKSSMGYP
+661 
-675 STKLYKSKKVY
+675 
-686 DILNCGERHTFTV
+686 
-699 RGYLVH
+699 
-705 NCGYGGGVGAL
+705 GYGGGVGAL

-722 QMGLTEKEMDDIVK
+722 QMGLTEKEMDDIVR

-757 EAIDTRLRVKCSHG
+757 EAIDTRLRVKCRHG

-832 IARDCLAVSMS
+832 IARDCLAVSMT

-859 VIVEVPED
+859 VIVEVPSDGADE
-867 DAEGHLKRIEELM
+867 HLKRIEELM
-880 GEQID
+880 GEPID

-897 TSEYYR
+897 NSPYYR

>member
-40 YDDEPVTVID
+40 YDDGPVTVID
-50 VAQREGWP
+50 VAQKEGWS

-63 DILSSDITKVA
+63 DILSSNITKVA

-90 HLDPKAW
+90 KLDPKAW

-179 AIYERLVKFPLPES
+179 AIYDKLMKFPLPES
-193 EQQLYCLDQ
+193 ERILYCLDQ

-219 IGYSMDYEAHMRK
+219 IGYSKEYEAALRK
-232 ECEKLTGGINVHSIV
+232 ECGALTGGINIHSIV

-262 SLTKDDVDQL
+262 SLTKDDVNQL
-272 LKLDLKPESKRILE
+272 LNLDLKPGSRRILE

-304 SICSDGRIRGAFQFY
+304 SICSDGRIHGAFQFY

-351 VKSEQW
+351 VKSEKW
-357 DEIEMLYGS
+357 DEIEMLYGP

-373 LIRTLVVPPQGM
+373 LIRTLIVPPQGM

-410 DVFANGGDIYCMSA
+410 DVFAKGGDIYCMSA

-448 ELACIS
+448 ELAC
-454 EYEPVLTDQGWVPI
+454 
-468 KYITKKMLVWDGTE
+468 
-482 FVKHDG
+482 
-488 LVYRGIKGVITY
+488 
-500 DGVTATPDH
+500 
-509 LVYVERKHNAI
+509 
-520 HFGESAKS
+520 
-528 GSHLLEAGNGWDGLR
+528 
-543 SSGNHQP
+543 
-550 REKMDK
+550 
-556 GMAQTLCT
+556 
-564 RKVSGLW
+564 
-571 GYKMGKL
+571 
-578 RKSPKRFVKGL
+578 
-589 SALYTGKACSSVAVQ
+589 
-604 KVYGSKTKM
+604 
-613 HKSKGRKLQ
+613 
-622 KLWGKRNRIS
+622 
-632 LQKYQRSLP
+632 
-641 VYDGHL
+641 
-647 WLSRPEFR
+647 
-655 TRQDRR
+655 
-661 QRPLRARKSSMGYP
+661 
-675 STKLYKSKKVY
+675 
-686 DILNCGERHTFTV
+686 
-699 RGYLVH
+699 
-705 NCGYGGGVGAL
+705 GYGGGVGAL

-722 QMGLTEKEMDDIVK
+722 QMGLSEKEMDNIVK

-757 EAIDTRLRVKCSHG
+757 EAIDTRLRVKCRHG

-782 MTLPSGRSLAYVQP
+782 MQLPSGRSLAYVQP

-859 VIVEVPED
+859 VIVEAPSD

-880 GEQID
+880 GEPIE